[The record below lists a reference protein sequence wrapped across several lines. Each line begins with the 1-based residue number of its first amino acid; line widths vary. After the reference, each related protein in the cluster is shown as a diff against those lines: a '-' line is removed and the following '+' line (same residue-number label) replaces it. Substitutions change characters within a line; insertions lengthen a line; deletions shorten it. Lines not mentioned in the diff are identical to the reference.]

1 MSKKFTRLL
10 SILLSLNLTFSTGT
24 FAAFAAEAED
34 GSTDTGYSESGDP
47 AASAP
52 EAEDSG
58 IENTPD
64 TSSPAPTES
73 TGENAEPSA
82 PSEPSAPGESAPG
95 ESATPS
101 TPEAPAEAAPSAP
114 AEKVPADEVSA
125 EEKPAEEKSAEQA
138 SVAAYA
144 VTAFTKDS
152 IRYDV
157 SSGDAVVTGCEDSVT
172 KLVIPATVTYD
183 DKEYKVVGIQE
194 YAFDGINHSHLALET
209 ADLGGL
215 PLEIGEGAFRAQKS
229 LTTVVGMDNITAI
242 GDYMFTGCAALTS
255 VADLSK
261 VTSVGVMAFM
271 NCSSL
276 TTMEGL
282 NFSALT
288 SIRQRAFNGMKSFSL
303 ELGEHTFDA
312 LESLGSHTFANM
324 TDITGKVV
332 LPERITEIPEGAFSN
347 TGITGVDWSHI
358 TAIGKSAFSNCKGLT
373 ELHLSD
379 SVTSISESA
388 FSGSG
393 LTELHLPDSVTS
405 IGESAFSGSALT
417 GELQL
422 PNSITSIGNKA
433 FMNVKLEGNL
443 VLPSALTFLGSYAFY
458 GTTISSV
465 TFPGTLKNI
474 GNRAFYNCSK
484 LSGTLIIPEGVVS
497 IGTAAFTNTGI
508 EKLELADS
516 VQTISDGAF
525 STCTKL
531 TFVQIGEQ
539 GKGKSQLQ
547 TIGRKAFNNDTN
559 ITYFYIEA
567 CSADVAIDS
576 NPLTIPAGVAVKFAV
591 TVDGAK
597 IREDEEIT
605 LQQAVDAAAEGNTTI
620 TANKSFI
627 VDGTVTIPSGKTIT
641 LTDEGKGL
649 SIVFKNGFTGPAF
662 RVEQDAAL
670 ILDGSFNFS
679 CFRIAN
685 GSFAEVNGA
694 MTLNGG
700 TITRMRLSGSNMGA
714 ITVDGGS
721 FTMGNG
727 ELSSISASFANCGAV
742 YVKNGGKFAM
752 NGGKITG
759 CMFKNQ
765 YSGAVALADG
775 NMTMTDGTISGN
787 TASEYN
793 AAGGV
798 LVNGTSSLAMSGGTI
813 ADNTAKR
820 GGGVCVRENGTF
832 TMSGGTISGN
842 STAVDSNT
850 IQQPNAGGGGVFV
863 EDNAAFEMTNGTITG
878 NKTNGM
884 GGGVATAVLSEN
896 DTVGGGRFHMTGGTI
911 SDNTASCG
919 GGVYSWSG
927 RDRVVLEGGNI
938 VNNTA
943 YRQGGGVYVSH
954 APWSITIKNALIT
967 ANKAAIQGG
976 GIWSCPVGTVS
987 LGTDAAVF
995 GNTAGKSADDAAFLL
1010 KWNEAYSTSFSG
1022 RMYGGGLVTWYR
1034 DTSISAG
1041 DANYGAFGGN
1051 RYDAANPGAPVKPA
1065 SDATNGYGLKAVVSA
1080 ESKALAETAPLKIMG
1095 NTAERG
1101 GGVGTN
1107 GEVII
1112 PGEDTLENPV
1122 SLTVHKVWSG
1132 ASAYPTAVTVN
1143 LIRIAKDGTRT
1154 AIGTVLLSEK
1164 STDKDGKT
1172 WSYTFANLDG
1182 AYTYTVEEE
1191 AVDGF
1196 NTSISG
1202 SMADG
1207 FTITNSKRS
1216 GGGGGGGGHHKPDPK
1231 PTPDPDPKP
1240 PVDIPDQPTPL
1251 DPLKPTENIPDG
1263 KVPTTKPET
1272 QTKTPD
1278 KTKTVNIPDSKTPT
1292 SSVPKTGDIGGLW
1305 AALCG
1310 LSAMGLAYFGIR
1322 RKHD

>member
-1 MSKKFTRLL
+1 MSKKFTRLMA
-10 SILLSLNLTFSTGT
+10 ILLSLNLTFSTGT

-52 EAEDSG
+52 KAEDSG
-58 IENTPD
+58 TENTPD
-64 TSSPAPTES
+64 MSSPAPTEG
-73 TGENAEPSA
+73 TGENAEPSV
-82 PSEPSAPGESAPG
+82 PSEPSAPSESA
-95 ESATPS
+95 SPS
-101 TPEAPAEAAPSAP
+101 TSASPTEAAPSAP
-114 AEKVPADEVSA
+114 AEKAPAAEVPA
-125 EEKPAEEKSAEQA
+125 EEKPAEEKL
-138 SVAAYA
+138 VATYA
-144 VTAFTKDS
+144 VTAFTQDS

-157 SSGDAVVTGCEDSVT
+157 SSGDAVVTGCADSVT
-172 KLVIPATVTYD
+172 KLVIPETVTYD
-183 DKEYKVVGIQE
+183 DKEYKVVGIQDH
-194 YAFDGINHSHLALET
+194 AFDWANHRNLALET
-209 ADLGGL
+209 VDLGGL
-215 PLEIGEGAFRAQKS
+215 PLEIGEYAFRGQKS
-229 LTTVVGMDNITAI
+229 LTTVTGMDNITAVS
-242 GDYMFTGCAALTS
+242 DYMFTACSALTS

-261 VTSVGVMAFM
+261 VTSVGIQAFM

-276 TTMEGL
+276 TALEGL
-282 NFSALT
+282 NFSVLT
-288 SIRQRAFNGMKSFSL
+288 SIRQEAFNNMESFSL
-303 ELGEHTFDA
+303 ELGEHTFDS
-312 LESLGSHTFANM
+312 LESLGIRAFAN
-324 TDITGKVV
+324 TTGITGTVV
-332 LPERITEIPEGAFSN
+332 LPERITEIPEGAFLN

-358 TAIGKSAFSNCKGLT
+358 TVIGKSAFSKC
-373 ELHLSD
+373 
-379 SVTSISESA
+379 A
-388 FSGSG
+388 G

-405 IGESAFSGSALT
+405 IGERAFKDSGLT

-422 PNSITSIGNKA
+422 PNSVTSIGNEA
-433 FMNVKLEGNL
+433 FRNVKIEGNL
-443 VLPSALTFLGSYAFY
+443 VLPSALTFLGTRAFNE
-458 GTTISSV
+458 TTISSV

-474 GNRAFYNCSK
+474 GNYAFYNCPN
-484 LSGTLIIPEGVVS
+484 LSGTLIIPEGVVF
-497 IGTAAFTNTGI
+497 IGTAAFTKTGI

-516 VQTISDGAF
+516 VQTISAGAF

-531 TFVQIGEQ
+531 TSVQIGEQ

-547 TIGRKAFNNDTN
+547 TIGYRAFNNDIN

-576 NPLTIPAGVAVKFAV
+576 DSRTIPAGVAVKFAV
-591 TVDGAK
+591 TVDGEN
-597 IREDEEIT
+597 IREDEEST

-627 VDGTVTIPSGKTIT
+627 VGGTVTIPSGKTIT

-649 SIVFKNGFTGPAF
+649 SVVFKNDFAGPAF
-662 RVEQDAAL
+662 RVEQGAAL

-679 CFRIAN
+679 CFRIAK

-700 TITRMRLSGSNMGA
+700 TITRMSLSGSDMGA
-714 ITVDGGS
+714 LTVDGGS

-727 ELSSISASFANCGAV
+727 ELSSISASSSANCGAV

-765 YSGAVALADG
+765 YSGAVALANG
-775 NMTMTDGTISGN
+775 TMTMTDGTISGN

-813 ADNTAKR
+813 
-820 GGGVCVRENGTF
+820 
-832 TMSGGTISGN
+832 SGN
-842 STAVDSNT
+842 STAVDSAT

-1010 KWNEAYSTSFSG
+1010 KWDKTYSTRFSG
-1022 RMYGGGLVTWYR
+1022 KMYGGGLVTWYR

-1041 DANYGAFGGN
+1041 DANYGAFAGD
-1051 RYDAANPGAPVKPA
+1051 RYDAANPGAPVEPA
-1065 SDATNGYGLKAVVSA
+1065 SGAIKGYGLKAVVSA
-1080 ESKALAETAPLKIMG
+1080 KSKALAETAPLKIIG

-1154 AIGTVLLSEK
+1154 AIGTVLLSDR

-1310 LSAMGLAYFGIR
+1310 LSAMRLTYFGIR

>member
-1 MSKKFTRLL
+1 MSKKLTRLL
-10 SILLSLNLTFSTGT
+10 SILLSLNLTFGTGT

-52 EAEDSG
+52 EAEDSDT
-58 IENTPD
+58 ESTPD

-73 TGENAEPSA
+73 TGENAEPSV
-82 PSEPSAPGESAPG
+82 PSEPSAPGESA
-95 ESATPS
+95 SPS
-101 TPEAPAEAAPSAP
+101 TSEAPAEAAPSAP
-114 AEKVPADEVSA
+114 AEKVPADEVPA

-144 VTAFTKDS
+144 VTAFTQDS
-152 IRYDV
+152 IQYDV
-157 SSGDAVVTGCEDSVT
+157 SSGDAVVTGCADSVT

-194 YAFDGINHSHLALET
+194 HAFDWANHRSLALET

-215 PLEIGEGAFRAQKS
+215 PLEIGEYAFRGQRS
-229 LTTVVGMDNITAI
+229 LTTVAGMDNITAI
-242 GDYMFTGCAALTS
+242 GNYMFTTCSALTS

-261 VTSVGVMAFM
+261 VTSVGIQAFM

-276 TTMEGL
+276 TTLEGL

-288 SIRQRAFNGMKSFSL
+288 SIGQEAFNNMKSFSL

-312 LESLGSHTFANM
+312 LEFLDIRAFAN
-324 TDITGKVV
+324 TAGITGKVV
-332 LPERITEIPEGAFSN
+332 LPERITEIPDNAFSN

-358 TAIGKSAFSNCKGLT
+358 T
-373 ELHLSD
+373 
-379 SVTSISESA
+379 V
-388 FSGSG
+388 
-393 LTELHLPDSVTS
+393 
-405 IGESAFSGSALT
+405 IGESAFSGSGLT

-433 FMNVKLEGNL
+433 FKNVKIEGDL
-443 VLPSALTFLGSYAFY
+443 VLPNALTFLGTDAFR
-458 GTTISSV
+458 GTAISSV

-474 GNRAFYNCSK
+474 GSYAFNSCSN

-497 IGTAAFTNTGI
+497 IGTAAFMKTGI
-508 EKLELADS
+508 EKLELANS
-516 VQTISDGAF
+516 VQTISTSAF
-525 STCTKL
+525 STCAKL
-531 TFVQIGEQ
+531 TSVQIGEQ

-547 TIGRKAFNNDTN
+547 TIGSKAFNKDTN

-591 TVDGAK
+591 TVDGAN
-597 IREDEEIT
+597 IREDEATT
-605 LQQAVDAAAEGNTTI
+605 LQQAVDAAAAENTII
-620 TANKSFI
+620 TADKSFI

-649 SIVFKNGFTGPAF
+649 SVVFKNGFAGPAF
-662 RVEQDAAL
+662 RVEQGAAL

-700 TITRMRLSGSNMGA
+700 TITRMSLSGSNMGA

-727 ELSSISASFANCGAV
+727 ELSSISASSSANCGAV

-759 CMFKNQ
+759 CTFKNQ

-775 NMTMTDGTISGN
+775 NMTMADGAISGN

-798 LVNGTSSLAMSGGTI
+798 LVNGTSSLTMSGGTI

-842 STAVDSNT
+842 STAVDSAT

-927 RDRVVLEGGNI
+927 RNRVVLEGGNI

-1010 KWNEAYSTSFSG
+1010 KWDKTYSTSFSG
-1022 RMYGGGLVTWYR
+1022 KMYGGGLVTWYR

-1041 DANYGAFGGN
+1041 DANYGAFGGD

-1065 SDATNGYGLKAVVSA
+1065 SGATNGYGLKAVVSA

-1132 ASAYPTAVTVN
+1132 TSAYPTAVTVN

-1154 AIGTVLLSEK
+1154 AIGTVLLSER

-1207 FTITNSKRS
+1207 FTITNSKKS

-1251 DPLKPTENIPDG
+1251 DPLKPTENIPDS

>member
-1 MSKKFTRLL
+1 MSKKFTRLMA
-10 SILLSLNLTFSTGT
+10 ILLSLNLTFSTGT
-24 FAAFAAEAED
+24 FAAFAAEVED
-34 GSTDTGYSESGDP
+34 GSIDTGYSESGDP

-52 EAEDSG
+52 KAEDSG
-58 IENTPD
+58 TESTPD
-64 TSSPAPTES
+64 MSSPAPTES

-82 PSEPSAPGESAPG
+82 PSEPAAPGEPSAPGEPAS
-95 ESATPS
+95 PS
-101 TPEAPAEAAPSAP
+101 ISEAPTEAAPSAP
-114 AEKVPADEVSA
+114 AEKAPAAEIPA
-125 EEKPAEEKSAEQA
+125 EEKPAEEKL
-138 SVAAYA
+138 VAAYA
-144 VTAFTKDS
+144 VTAFTQDS

-157 SSGDAVVTGCEDSVT
+157 SSGDAVVTGCVDSVT
-172 KLVIPATVTYD
+172 KLVIPETVTYD
-183 DKEYKVVGIQE
+183 DKEYKVVGIQDH
-194 YAFDGINHSHLALET
+194 AFDWANHRNLALET
-209 ADLGGL
+209 VDLGGL
-215 PLEIGEGAFRAQKS
+215 PLEIGEYAFRGQTS
-229 LTTVVGMDNITAI
+229 LTTVDGMDNITAI
-242 GDYMFTGCAALTS
+242 GNYMFTTCSALTS

-261 VTSVGVMAFM
+261 VTSVGIQAFM

-276 TTMEGL
+276 TTLKGL

-288 SIRQRAFNGMKSFSL
+288 SIGQEAFNNMKSFSL

-312 LESLGSHTFANM
+312 LESLGTGAFMNM
-324 TDITGKVV
+324 TGITGTVV
-332 LPERITEIPEGAFSN
+332 LPESITEIPRNAFSS

-358 TAIGKSAFSNCKGLT
+358 TVIGKSAFSNC
-373 ELHLSD
+373 
-379 SVTSISESA
+379 A
-388 FSGSG
+388 G

-405 IGESAFSGSALT
+405 IGESAFKGSGLT

-422 PNSITSIGNKA
+422 PNSVTSIGNEA
-433 FMNVKLEGNL
+433 FRNVKIEGNL

-458 GTTISSV
+458 GTAISSV

-516 VQTISDGAF
+516 VQTISAGAF

-531 TFVQIGEQ
+531 TSVQIGEQ

-547 TIGRKAFNNDTN
+547 TIDRKAFNNDTN

-591 TVDGAK
+591 TVDGAN
-597 IREDEEIT
+597 IREGEEST

-641 LTDEGKGL
+641 LTDAGKGL
-649 SIVFKNGFTGPAF
+649 SVVFKNGFAGPAF
-662 RVEQDAAL
+662 RVEQGAAL

-679 CFRIAN
+679 CFRIAK

-700 TITRMRLSGSNMGA
+700 TITRMSLSGSDMGA

-727 ELSSISASFANCGAV
+727 ELSSISASSANCGAV

-759 CMFKNQ
+759 CTFKNQ

-775 NMTMTDGTISGN
+775 NMTMTGGTISGN
-787 TASEYN
+787 TASAYN

-842 STAVDSNT
+842 STAVDSDT

-927 RDRVVLEGGNI
+927 RNRVVLEGGNI

-1010 KWNEAYSTSFSG
+1010 KWDKTYSTSFSG
-1022 RMYGGGLVTWYR
+1022 KMYGGGLVTWYR
-1034 DTSISAG
+1034 DTSIAAG
-1041 DANYGAFGGN
+1041 DQNYGAFGGD
-1051 RYDAANPGAPVKPA
+1051 RYDAANPGAPVEPA
-1065 SDATNGYGLKAVVSA
+1065 SGAIKGYGLKAVVSA

-1112 PGEDTLENPV
+1112 PGEDTLENPL

-1132 ASAYPTAVTVN
+1132 TSAYPTAVTVN

-1154 AIGTVLLSEK
+1154 AIGTVLLSER

-1172 WSYTFANLDG
+1172 WSYTFAKLDG

-1207 FTITNSKRS
+1207 FTITNSKKS

>member
-1 MSKKFTRLL
+1 MSKKFTRLMA
-10 SILLSLNLTFSTGT
+10 ILLSLNLTFSTGT

-34 GSTDTGYSESGDP
+34 GSTDTGYSESGDH

-52 EAEDSG
+52 KAEDSG
-58 IENTPD
+58 TENTPD
-64 TSSPAPTES
+64 MSSPAPTEG

-82 PSEPSAPGESAPG
+82 PSEPSAPGESAP
-95 ESATPS
+95 PS
-101 TPEAPAEAAPSAP
+101 TSEAPAEAAPSVP
-114 AEKVPADEVSA
+114 AEKAPAAEIPA
-125 EEKPAEEKSAEQA
+125 EEKPAEEKL
-138 SVAAYA
+138 VAAYA
-144 VTAFTKDS
+144 VTAFTQDS

-157 SSGDAVVTGCEDSVT
+157 SSGDAVVTGCADSVT
-172 KLVIPATVTYD
+172 KLVIPETVTYD
-183 DKEYKVVGIQE
+183 DKEYKVVGIQDH
-194 YAFDGINHSHLALET
+194 AFDWANHRSLALET

-215 PLEIGEGAFRAQKS
+215 PLEIGEYAFRGQKS
-229 LTTVVGMDNITAI
+229 LTTVAGMDNITAVS
-242 GDYMFTGCAALTS
+242 DYMFTGCAALTS

-261 VTSVGVMAFM
+261 VTSVGIQAFM

-276 TTMEGL
+276 TTLEGL

-288 SIRQRAFNGMKSFSL
+288 SIKQEAFNNMESFSL
-303 ELGEHTFDA
+303 ELGEHTFDS
-312 LESLGSHTFANM
+312 LESLGVRAFANM

-332 LPERITEIPEGAFSN
+332 LPERITEIPEGAFLN

-358 TAIGKSAFSNCKGLT
+358 TVIGKSAFSNCKG
-373 ELHLSD
+373 
-379 SVTSISESA
+379 
-388 FSGSG
+388 
-393 LTELHLPDSVTS
+393 
-405 IGESAFSGSALT
+405 LT

-422 PNSITSIGNKA
+422 PNSITSIGDKA
-433 FMNVKLEGNL
+433 FMNVKIEGDL
-443 VLPSALTFLGSYAFY
+443 ALPNALTFLGTDAFS
-458 GTTISSV
+458 GTAISSV

-474 GNRAFYNCSK
+474 GSYAFYSCSN

-516 VQTISDGAF
+516 VQTISVGAF
-525 STCTKL
+525 STCAKL
-531 TFVQIGEQ
+531 TSVKIGEQ

-547 TIGRKAFNNDTN
+547 TIGRKAFNKDTN

-567 CSADVAIDS
+567 CSADVAIYSD
-576 NPLTIPAGVAVKFAV
+576 PLTIPAGVAVKFAV
-591 TVDGAK
+591 TVDGAN
-597 IREDEEIT
+597 IREGEEST
-605 LQQAVDAAAEGNTTI
+605 LQQAVDVAAEGNTTI

-662 RVEQDAAL
+662 RVEPDAAL

-700 TITRMRLSGSNMGA
+700 TITRMSLSGSNMGA

-727 ELSSISASFANCGAV
+727 ELSSISASSSANCGAV

-765 YSGAVALADG
+765 YSGAVALANG
-775 NMTMTDGTISGN
+775 TMTMTDGTISGN

-842 STAVDSNT
+842 STAVDSDT
-850 IQQPNAGGGGVFV
+850 IQLPNAGGGGVFV
-863 EDNAAFEMTNGTITG
+863 EDNASFEMTNGTITG

-943 YRQGGGVYVSH
+943 HRQGGGVYVSH

-967 ANKAAIQGG
+967 ANTAAIQGG

-1010 KWNEAYSTSFSG
+1010 KWNETYSTSFSG
-1022 RMYGGGLVTWYR
+1022 KMYGGGLVTWYR
-1034 DTSISAG
+1034 DTSIGAG
-1041 DANYGAFGGN
+1041 DPNYGAFGGD

-1065 SDATNGYGLKAVVSA
+1065 SGATNGYGLKAVVSA

-1154 AIGTVLLSEK
+1154 AIGTVLLSER

-1207 FTITNSKRS
+1207 FTITNSKKS

-1251 DPLKPTENIPDG
+1251 DPLKPTENIPDS

>member
-1 MSKKFTRLL
+1 MSKKFTRLMA
-10 SILLSLNLTFSTGT
+10 ILLSLNLTFSTGT

-34 GSTDTGYSESGDP
+34 GSTDTGYSESGDH

-52 EAEDSG
+52 KAEDSG
-58 IENTPD
+58 TENTPD
-64 TSSPAPTES
+64 MSSPAPTEG

-82 PSEPSAPGESAPG
+82 PSEPSAPGESAP
-95 ESATPS
+95 PS
-101 TPEAPAEAAPSAP
+101 TSEAPAEAAPSVP
-114 AEKVPADEVSA
+114 AEKAPAAEIPA
-125 EEKPAEEKSAEQA
+125 EEKPAEEKL
-138 SVAAYA
+138 VAAYA
-144 VTAFTKDS
+144 VTAFTQDS

-157 SSGDAVVTGCEDSVT
+157 SSGDAVVTGCADSVT
-172 KLVIPATVTYD
+172 KLVIPETVTYD
-183 DKEYKVVGIQE
+183 DKEYKVVGIQDH
-194 YAFDGINHSHLALET
+194 AFDWANHRSLALET

-215 PLEIGEGAFRAQKS
+215 PLEIGEYAFRGQKS
-229 LTTVVGMDNITAI
+229 LTTVAGMDNITAVS
-242 GDYMFTGCAALTS
+242 DYMFTGCAALTS

-261 VTSVGVMAFM
+261 VTSVGIQAFM

-276 TTMEGL
+276 TTLEGL

-288 SIRQRAFNGMKSFSL
+288 SIKQEAFNNMESFSL
-303 ELGEHTFDA
+303 ELGEHTFDS
-312 LESLGSHTFANM
+312 LESLGVRAFANM

-332 LPERITEIPEGAFSN
+332 LPERITEIPEGAFLN

-358 TAIGKSAFSNCKGLT
+358 TVIGKSAFSNCKG
-373 ELHLSD
+373 
-379 SVTSISESA
+379 
-388 FSGSG
+388 
-393 LTELHLPDSVTS
+393 
-405 IGESAFSGSALT
+405 LT

-422 PNSITSIGNKA
+422 PNSITSIGDKA
-433 FMNVKLEGNL
+433 FMNVKIEGDL
-443 VLPSALTFLGSYAFY
+443 ALPNALTFLGTDAFS
-458 GTTISSV
+458 GTAISSV

-474 GNRAFYNCSK
+474 GSYAFYSCSN

-516 VQTISDGAF
+516 VQTISAGAF
-525 STCTKL
+525 STCAKL
-531 TFVQIGEQ
+531 TSVQIGEQ

-547 TIGRKAFNNDTN
+547 TIGRKAFNKDTN

-567 CSADVAIDS
+567 CSADVAIYSD
-576 NPLTIPAGVAVKFAV
+576 PLTIPAGVAVKFAV
-591 TVDGAK
+591 TVDGAN
-597 IREDEEIT
+597 IREGEEST
-605 LQQAVDAAAEGNTTI
+605 LQQAVDVAAEGNTTI

-662 RVEQDAAL
+662 RVEPDAAL

-700 TITRMRLSGSNMGA
+700 TITRMSLSGSNMGA

-727 ELSSISASFANCGAV
+727 ELSSISASSSANCGAV

-765 YSGAVALADG
+765 YSGAVALANG
-775 NMTMTDGTISGN
+775 TMTMTDGTISGN

-842 STAVDSNT
+842 STAVKSDT

-863 EDNAAFEMTNGTITG
+863 EANALFEMTNGTITG

-884 GGGVATAVLSEN
+884 GGGVATAVLSES

-943 YRQGGGVYVSH
+943 RRQGGGVYVSH

-1034 DTSISAG
+1034 DTSIGAG
-1041 DANYGAFGGN
+1041 DANYGAFAGN
-1051 RYDAANPGAPVKPA
+1051 RYDAANPGAPVEPA
-1065 SDATNGYGLKAVVSA
+1065 SGAIKGYGLKAVVSA
-1080 ESKALAETAPLKIMG
+1080 KSKALAETAPLKIMG

-1132 ASAYPTAVTVN
+1132 TSAYPTAVTVN

-1154 AIGTVLLSEK
+1154 AIGTVLLSER

>member
-1 MSKKFTRLL
+1 MSKKLTRLL
-10 SILLSLNLTFSTGT
+10 SILLSLNLTFGTGT

-52 EAEDSG
+52 EAEDSDT
-58 IENTPD
+58 ESTPD

-73 TGENAEPSA
+73 TGENAEPSV
-82 PSEPSAPGESAPG
+82 PSEPSAPGESA
-95 ESATPS
+95 SPS
-101 TPEAPAEAAPSAP
+101 TSEAPAEAAPSAP
-114 AEKVPADEVSA
+114 AEKVPADEVPA

-144 VTAFTKDS
+144 VTAFTQDS
-152 IRYDV
+152 IQYDV
-157 SSGDAVVTGCEDSVT
+157 SSGDAVVTGCADSVT

-194 YAFDGINHSHLALET
+194 HAFDWANHRSLALET

-215 PLEIGEGAFRAQKS
+215 PLEIGEYAFRGQRS
-229 LTTVVGMDNITAI
+229 LTTVAGMDNITAI
-242 GDYMFTGCAALTS
+242 GNYMFTTCSALTS

-261 VTSVGVMAFM
+261 VTSVGIQAFM

-276 TTMEGL
+276 TTLEGL

-288 SIRQRAFNGMKSFSL
+288 SIGQEAFNNMKSFSL

-312 LESLGSHTFANM
+312 LEFLDIRAFAN
-324 TDITGKVV
+324 TAGITGKVV
-332 LPERITEIPEGAFSN
+332 LPERITEIPDNAFSN

-358 TAIGKSAFSNCKGLT
+358 T
-373 ELHLSD
+373 
-379 SVTSISESA
+379 V
-388 FSGSG
+388 
-393 LTELHLPDSVTS
+393 
-405 IGESAFSGSALT
+405 IGESAFSGSGLT

-433 FMNVKLEGNL
+433 FKNVKIEGDL
-443 VLPSALTFLGSYAFY
+443 VLPNALTFLGTDAFR
-458 GTTISSV
+458 GTAISSV

-474 GNRAFYNCSK
+474 GSYAFNSCSN

-497 IGTAAFTNTGI
+497 IGTAAFMKTGI
-508 EKLELADS
+508 EKLELANS
-516 VQTISDGAF
+516 VQTISTSAF
-525 STCTKL
+525 STCAKL
-531 TFVQIGEQ
+531 TSVQIGEQ

-547 TIGRKAFNNDTN
+547 TIGSKAFNKDTN

-591 TVDGAK
+591 TVDGAN
-597 IREDEEIT
+597 IREDEATT
-605 LQQAVDAAAEGNTTI
+605 LQQAVDAAAAENTII
-620 TANKSFI
+620 TADKSFI

-649 SIVFKNGFTGPAF
+649 SVVFKNGFAGPAF
-662 RVEQDAAL
+662 RVEQGAAL

-700 TITRMRLSGSNMGA
+700 TITRMSLSGSNMGA

-727 ELSSISASFANCGAV
+727 ELSSISASSSANCGAV

-759 CMFKNQ
+759 CTFKNQ

-775 NMTMTDGTISGN
+775 NMTMADGAISGN

-798 LVNGTSSLAMSGGTI
+798 LVNGTSSLTMSGGTI

-842 STAVDSNT
+842 STAVDSAT

-927 RDRVVLEGGNI
+927 RNRVVLEGGNI

-1010 KWNEAYSTSFSG
+1010 KWDKTYSTSFSG
-1022 RMYGGGLVTWYR
+1022 KMYGGGLVTWYR
-1034 DTSISAG
+1034 DTSIAAG
-1041 DANYGAFGGN
+1041 DQNYGAFGGD
-1051 RYDAANPGAPVKPA
+1051 RYDAANPGAPVEPA
-1065 SDATNGYGLKAVVSA
+1065 SGAIKGYGLKAVVSA

-1112 PGEDTLENPV
+1112 PGEDTLENPL

-1132 ASAYPTAVTVN
+1132 TSAYPTAVTVN

-1154 AIGTVLLSEK
+1154 AIGTVLLSER

-1172 WSYTFANLDG
+1172 WSYTFAKLDG

-1207 FTITNSKRS
+1207 FTITNSKKS

>member
-1 MSKKFTRLL
+1 MSKKLTRLL
-10 SILLSLNLTFSTGT
+10 SILLSLNLTFGTGT

-52 EAEDSG
+52 EAEDSDT
-58 IENTPD
+58 ESTPD

-73 TGENAEPSA
+73 TGENAEPSV
-82 PSEPSAPGESAPG
+82 PSEPSAPGESA
-95 ESATPS
+95 SPS
-101 TPEAPAEAAPSAP
+101 TSEAPAEAAPSAP
-114 AEKVPADEVSA
+114 AEKVPADEVPA

-144 VTAFTKDS
+144 VTAFTQDS
-152 IRYDV
+152 IQYDV
-157 SSGDAVVTGCEDSVT
+157 SSGDAVVTGCADSVT

-194 YAFDGINHSHLALET
+194 HAFDWANHRSLALET

-215 PLEIGEGAFRAQKS
+215 PLEIGEYAFRGQRS
-229 LTTVVGMDNITAI
+229 LTTVAGMDNITAI
-242 GDYMFTGCAALTS
+242 GNYMFTTCSALTS

-261 VTSVGVMAFM
+261 VTSVGIQAFM

-276 TTMEGL
+276 TTLEGL

-288 SIRQRAFNGMKSFSL
+288 SIGQEAFNNMKSFSL

-312 LESLGSHTFANM
+312 LEFLDIRAFAN
-324 TDITGKVV
+324 TAGITGKVV
-332 LPERITEIPEGAFSN
+332 LPERITEIPDNAFSN

-358 TAIGKSAFSNCKGLT
+358 T
-373 ELHLSD
+373 
-379 SVTSISESA
+379 V
-388 FSGSG
+388 
-393 LTELHLPDSVTS
+393 
-405 IGESAFSGSALT
+405 IGESAFSGSGLT

-433 FMNVKLEGNL
+433 FKNVKIEGDL
-443 VLPSALTFLGSYAFY
+443 VLPNALTFLGTYAFR
-458 GTTISSV
+458 GTAISSV

-474 GNRAFYNCSK
+474 GNYAFYNCPN

-497 IGTAAFTNTGI
+497 IGTAAFTKTGI

-516 VQTISDGAF
+516 VQTISAGAF

-531 TFVQIGEQ
+531 TSVQIGEQ

-547 TIGRKAFNNDTN
+547 TIGSKAFNNDTN

-591 TVDGAK
+591 TVDGEN
-597 IREDEEIT
+597 IREGEETT
-605 LQQAVDAAAEGNTTI
+605 LQQAVDAATENTTI

-649 SIVFKNGFTGPAF
+649 SVVFKNDFAGPAF

-700 TITRMRLSGSNMGA
+700 TITRMSLSGSNMGA
-714 ITVDGGS
+714 ITVNGGS

-727 ELSSISASFANCGAV
+727 ELSSISALFANCGAV
-742 YVKNGGKFAM
+742 YVKNGGRFAM

-759 CMFKNQ
+759 CTFKNQ

-775 NMTMTDGTISGN
+775 TMTMTDGMISGN

-842 STAVDSNT
+842 STAVDSDT

-943 YRQGGGVYVSH
+943 RRQGGGVYVSH

-1010 KWNEAYSTSFSG
+1010 KWNETYSTSFSG
-1022 RMYGGGLVTWYR
+1022 KMYGGGLVTWYR
-1034 DTSISAG
+1034 DTSIAAG
-1041 DANYGAFGGN
+1041 DANYGAFGGD

-1065 SDATNGYGLKAVVSA
+1065 SGATNGYGLKAVVSA

-1154 AIGTVLLSEK
+1154 AIGTVLLSER

-1191 AVDGF
+1191 VVDGF

>member
-1 MSKKFTRLL
+1 MSKKFTRLMA
-10 SILLSLNLTFSTGT
+10 ILLSLNLTFSTGT

-34 GSTDTGYSESGDP
+34 GSTDTGYSESGDH

-52 EAEDSG
+52 KAEDSG
-58 IENTPD
+58 TENTPD
-64 TSSPAPTES
+64 MSSPAPTEG

-82 PSEPSAPGESAPG
+82 PSEPSAPGESAP
-95 ESATPS
+95 PS
-101 TPEAPAEAAPSAP
+101 TSEAPAEAAPSVP
-114 AEKVPADEVSA
+114 AEKAPAAEIPA
-125 EEKPAEEKSAEQA
+125 EEKPAEEKL
-138 SVAAYA
+138 VAAYA
-144 VTAFTKDS
+144 VTAFTQDS

-157 SSGDAVVTGCEDSVT
+157 SSGDAVVTGCADSVT
-172 KLVIPATVTYD
+172 KLVIPETVTYD
-183 DKEYKVVGIQE
+183 DKEYKVVGIQDH
-194 YAFDGINHSHLALET
+194 AFDWANHRSLALET

-215 PLEIGEGAFRAQKS
+215 PLEIGEYAFRGQKS
-229 LTTVVGMDNITAI
+229 LTTVAGMDNITAVS
-242 GDYMFTGCAALTS
+242 DYMFTGCAALTS

-261 VTSVGVMAFM
+261 VTSVGIQAFM

-276 TTMEGL
+276 TTLEGL

-288 SIRQRAFNGMKSFSL
+288 SIKQEAFNNMESFSL
-303 ELGEHTFDA
+303 ELGEHTFDS
-312 LESLGSHTFANM
+312 LESLGVRAFANM

-332 LPERITEIPEGAFSN
+332 LPERITEIPEGAFLN

-358 TAIGKSAFSNCKGLT
+358 TVIGKSAFSNCKG
-373 ELHLSD
+373 
-379 SVTSISESA
+379 
-388 FSGSG
+388 
-393 LTELHLPDSVTS
+393 
-405 IGESAFSGSALT
+405 LT

-422 PNSITSIGNKA
+422 PNSITSIGDKA
-433 FMNVKLEGNL
+433 FMNVKIEGDL
-443 VLPSALTFLGSYAFY
+443 ALPNALTFLGTDAFS
-458 GTTISSV
+458 GTAISSV

-474 GNRAFYNCSK
+474 GSYAFYSCSN

-516 VQTISDGAF
+516 VQTISAGAF
-525 STCTKL
+525 STCAKL
-531 TFVQIGEQ
+531 TSVQIGEQ

-547 TIGRKAFNNDTN
+547 TIGRKAFNKDTN

-567 CSADVAIDS
+567 CSADVAIYSD
-576 NPLTIPAGVAVKFAV
+576 PLTIPAGVAVKFAV
-591 TVDGAK
+591 TVDGAN
-597 IREDEEIT
+597 IREGEEST
-605 LQQAVDAAAEGNTTI
+605 LQQAVDVAAEGNTTI

-662 RVEQDAAL
+662 RVEPDAAL

-700 TITRMRLSGSNMGA
+700 TITRMSLSGSNMGA

-727 ELSSISASFANCGAV
+727 ELSSISASSSANCGAV

-765 YSGAVALADG
+765 YSGAVALANG
-775 NMTMTDGTISGN
+775 TMTMTDGTISGN

-842 STAVDSNT
+842 STAVDSDT
-850 IQQPNAGGGGVFV
+850 IQLPNAGGGGVFV
-863 EDNAAFEMTNGTITG
+863 EDNASFEMTNGTITG

-943 YRQGGGVYVSH
+943 HRQGGGVYVSH

-967 ANKAAIQGG
+967 ANTAAIQGG

-995 GNTAGKSADDAAFLL
+995 GNTAGKSADDTAFLL
-1010 KWNEAYSTSFSG
+1010 KWNETYSTSFSG
-1022 RMYGGGLVTWYR
+1022 KMYGGGLVTWYR
-1034 DTSISAG
+1034 DTSIGAG
-1041 DANYGAFGGN
+1041 DPNYGAFGGD

-1065 SDATNGYGLKAVVSA
+1065 SGATNGYGLKAVVSA

-1154 AIGTVLLSEK
+1154 AIGTVLLSER

-1207 FTITNSKRS
+1207 FTITNSKKS

-1251 DPLKPTENIPDG
+1251 DPLKPTENIPDS

>member
-1 MSKKFTRLL
+1 MSKKFTRLMA
-10 SILLSLNLTFSTGT
+10 ILLSLNLTFSTGT

-34 GSTDTGYSESGDP
+34 GSTDTGYSESGDH

-52 EAEDSG
+52 KAEDSG
-58 IENTPD
+58 TENTPD
-64 TSSPAPTES
+64 MSSPAPTEG

-82 PSEPSAPGESAPG
+82 PSEPSAPGESAP
-95 ESATPS
+95 PS
-101 TPEAPAEAAPSAP
+101 TSEAPAEAAPSVP
-114 AEKVPADEVSA
+114 AEKAPAAEIPA
-125 EEKPAEEKSAEQA
+125 EEKPAEEKL
-138 SVAAYA
+138 VAAYA
-144 VTAFTKDS
+144 VTAFTQDS

-157 SSGDAVVTGCEDSVT
+157 SSGDAVVTGCADSVT
-172 KLVIPATVTYD
+172 KLVIPETVTYD
-183 DKEYKVVGIQE
+183 DKEYKVVGIQDH
-194 YAFDGINHSHLALET
+194 AFDWANHRSLALET

-215 PLEIGEGAFRAQKS
+215 PLEIGEYAFRGQKS
-229 LTTVVGMDNITAI
+229 LTTVAGMDNITAVS
-242 GDYMFTGCAALTS
+242 DYMFTGCAALTS

-261 VTSVGVMAFM
+261 VTSVGIQAFM

-276 TTMEGL
+276 TTLEGL

-288 SIRQRAFNGMKSFSL
+288 SIKQEAFNNMESFSL
-303 ELGEHTFDA
+303 ELGEHTFDS
-312 LESLGSHTFANM
+312 LESLGVRAFANM

-332 LPERITEIPEGAFSN
+332 LPERITEIPEGAFLN

-358 TAIGKSAFSNCKGLT
+358 TVIGKSAFSNCKG
-373 ELHLSD
+373 
-379 SVTSISESA
+379 
-388 FSGSG
+388 
-393 LTELHLPDSVTS
+393 
-405 IGESAFSGSALT
+405 LT

-422 PNSITSIGNKA
+422 PNSITSIGDKA
-433 FMNVKLEGNL
+433 FMNVKIEGDL
-443 VLPSALTFLGSYAFY
+443 ALPNALTFLGTDAFS
-458 GTTISSV
+458 GTAISSV

-474 GNRAFYNCSK
+474 GSYAFYSCSN

-516 VQTISDGAF
+516 VQTISAGAF
-525 STCTKL
+525 STCAKL
-531 TFVQIGEQ
+531 TSVQIGEQ

-547 TIGRKAFNNDTN
+547 TIGRKAFNKDTN

-567 CSADVAIDS
+567 CSADVAIYSD
-576 NPLTIPAGVAVKFAV
+576 PLTIPAGVAVKFAV
-591 TVDGAK
+591 TVDGAN
-597 IREDEEIT
+597 IREGEEST
-605 LQQAVDAAAEGNTTI
+605 LQQAVDVAAEGNTTI

-662 RVEQDAAL
+662 RVEPDAAL

-700 TITRMRLSGSNMGA
+700 TITRMSLSGSNMGA

-727 ELSSISASFANCGAV
+727 ELSSISASSSANCGAV

-765 YSGAVALADG
+765 YSGAVALANG
-775 NMTMTDGTISGN
+775 TMTMTDGTISGN

-842 STAVDSNT
+842 STAVDSDT
-850 IQQPNAGGGGVFV
+850 IQLPNAGGGGVFV
-863 EDNAAFEMTNGTITG
+863 EDNASFEMTNGTITG

-943 YRQGGGVYVSH
+943 HRQGGGVYVSH

-967 ANKAAIQGG
+967 ANTAAIQGG

-1010 KWNEAYSTSFSG
+1010 KWNETYSTSFSG
-1022 RMYGGGLVTWYR
+1022 KMYGGGLVTWYR
-1034 DTSISAG
+1034 DTSIGAG
-1041 DANYGAFGGN
+1041 DPNYGAFGGD

-1065 SDATNGYGLKAVVSA
+1065 SGATNGYGLKAVVSA

-1154 AIGTVLLSEK
+1154 AIGTVLLSER

-1207 FTITNSKRS
+1207 FTITNSKKS

-1251 DPLKPTENIPDG
+1251 DPLKPTENIPDS

-1278 KTKTVNIPDSKTPT
+1278 KTKKVNIPDSKTPT

>member
-1 MSKKFTRLL
+1 MSKKFTRLMA
-10 SILLSLNLTFSTGT
+10 ILLSLNLTFSTGT

-52 EAEDSG
+52 KAEDSG
-58 IENTPD
+58 TENTPD
-64 TSSPAPTES
+64 MSSPAPTEG
-73 TGENAEPSA
+73 TGENAEPSV
-82 PSEPSAPGESAPG
+82 PSEPSAPSESA
-95 ESATPS
+95 SPS
-101 TPEAPAEAAPSAP
+101 TSASPTEAAPSAP
-114 AEKVPADEVSA
+114 AEKAPAAEVPA
-125 EEKPAEEKSAEQA
+125 EEKPAEEKL
-138 SVAAYA
+138 VATYA
-144 VTAFTKDS
+144 VTAFTQDS

-157 SSGDAVVTGCEDSVT
+157 SSGDAVVTGCADSVT
-172 KLVIPATVTYD
+172 KLVIPETVTYD
-183 DKEYKVVGIQE
+183 DKEYKVVGIQDH
-194 YAFDGINHSHLALET
+194 AFDWANHRNLALET
-209 ADLGGL
+209 VDLGGL
-215 PLEIGEGAFRAQKS
+215 PLEIGEYAFRGQKS
-229 LTTVVGMDNITAI
+229 LTTVTGMDNITAVS
-242 GDYMFTGCAALTS
+242 DYMFTACSALTS

-261 VTSVGVMAFM
+261 VTSVGIQAFM

-276 TTMEGL
+276 TALEGL
-282 NFSALT
+282 NFSVLT
-288 SIRQRAFNGMKSFSL
+288 SIRQEAFNNMESFSL
-303 ELGEHTFDA
+303 ELGEHTFDS
-312 LESLGSHTFANM
+312 LESLGIRAFAN
-324 TDITGKVV
+324 TTGITGTVV
-332 LPERITEIPEGAFSN
+332 LPERITEIPEGAFLN

-358 TAIGKSAFSNCKGLT
+358 TVIGKSAFSKC
-373 ELHLSD
+373 
-379 SVTSISESA
+379 A
-388 FSGSG
+388 G

-405 IGESAFSGSALT
+405 IGERAFKDSGLT

-422 PNSITSIGNKA
+422 PNSVTSIGNEA
-433 FMNVKLEGNL
+433 FRNVKIEGNL
-443 VLPSALTFLGSYAFY
+443 VLPSALTFLGTRAFNE
-458 GTTISSV
+458 TTISSV

-474 GNRAFYNCSK
+474 GNYAFYNCPN
-484 LSGTLIIPEGVVS
+484 LSGTLIIPEGVVF
-497 IGTAAFTNTGI
+497 IGTAAFTKTGI

-516 VQTISDGAF
+516 VQTISAGAF

-531 TFVQIGEQ
+531 TSVQIGEQ

-547 TIGRKAFNNDTN
+547 TIGYRAFNNDIN

-576 NPLTIPAGVAVKFAV
+576 DSRTIPAGVAVKFAV
-591 TVDGAK
+591 TVDGEN
-597 IREDEEIT
+597 IREDEEST

-627 VDGTVTIPSGKTIT
+627 VGGTVTIPSGKTIT

-649 SIVFKNGFTGPAF
+649 SVVFKNDFAGPAF
-662 RVEQDAAL
+662 RVEQGAAL

-679 CFRIAN
+679 CFRIAK

-700 TITRMRLSGSNMGA
+700 TITRMSLSGSDMGA
-714 ITVDGGS
+714 LTVDGGS

-727 ELSSISASFANCGAV
+727 ELSSISASSSANCGAV

-765 YSGAVALADG
+765 YSGAVALANG
-775 NMTMTDGTISGN
+775 TMTMTDGTISGN

-813 ADNTAKR
+813 
-820 GGGVCVRENGTF
+820 
-832 TMSGGTISGN
+832 SGN
-842 STAVDSNT
+842 STAVDSAT

-1010 KWNEAYSTSFSG
+1010 KWDKTYSTRFSG
-1022 RMYGGGLVTWYR
+1022 KMYGGGLVTWYR

-1041 DANYGAFGGN
+1041 DANYGAFAGD
-1051 RYDAANPGAPVKPA
+1051 RYDAANPGAPVEPA
-1065 SDATNGYGLKAVVSA
+1065 SGAIKGYGLKAVVSA
-1080 ESKALAETAPLKIMG
+1080 KSKALAETAPLKIIG

-1154 AIGTVLLSEK
+1154 AIGTVLLSDR

-1310 LSAMGLAYFGIR
+1310 LSAMGLTYFGIR

>member
-1 MSKKFTRLL
+1 M
-10 SILLSLNLTFSTGT
+10 
-24 FAAFAAEAED
+24 
-34 GSTDTGYSESGDP
+34 
-47 AASAP
+47 
-52 EAEDSG
+52 
-58 IENTPD
+58 
-64 TSSPAPTES
+64 
-73 TGENAEPSA
+73 
-82 PSEPSAPGESAPG
+82 
-95 ESATPS
+95 
-101 TPEAPAEAAPSAP
+101 
-114 AEKVPADEVSA
+114 
-125 EEKPAEEKSAEQA
+125 
-138 SVAAYA
+138 
-144 VTAFTKDS
+144 
-152 IRYDV
+152 
-157 SSGDAVVTGCEDSVT
+157 T
-172 KLVIPATVTYD
+172 KLVIPATVTEG

-194 YAFDGINHSHLALET
+194 HAFDWANHRSLALET
-209 ADLGGL
+209 VDLGGL
-215 PLEIGEGAFRAQKS
+215 PLEIGEGAFRAQRS

-288 SIRQRAFNGMKSFSL
+288 SIGQEAFNNMESFSL

-312 LESLGSHTFANM
+312 LESLGIRAFANM
-324 TDITGKVV
+324 TGITGTVV
-332 LPERITEIPEGAFSN
+332 LPEGITEIPENAFSS

-358 TAIGKSAFSNCKGLT
+358 TVIGTGAFRKCAGLT

-379 SVTSISESA
+379 SVTSIGESA

-393 LTELHLPDSVTS
+393 
-405 IGESAFSGSALT
+405 LT

-422 PNSITSIGNKA
+422 PNSITSIGSNA
-433 FMNVKLEGNL
+433 FENVKIEGDL
-443 VLPSALTFLGSYAFY
+443 VLPNALTFLGTSAFR
-458 GTTISSV
+458 GTAISSV

-474 GNRAFYNCSK
+474 GSYAFYRCSN

-516 VQTISDGAF
+516 VQTISAGAF
-525 STCTKL
+525 STCAKL
-531 TFVQIGEQ
+531 TSVQIGEQ

-547 TIGRKAFNNDTN
+547 TIDSKAFNKDTN

-567 CSADVAIDS
+567 CSADVAIYSD
-576 NPLTIPAGVAVKFAV
+576 PLTIPAGVAVKFAV
-591 TVDGAK
+591 TVDGAN
-597 IREDEEIT
+597 IREGEEST
-605 LQQAVDAAAEGNTTI
+605 LQQAVDVAAEGNTTI

-662 RVEQDAAL
+662 RVEPDAAL

-700 TITRMRLSGSNMGA
+700 TITRMSLSGSNMGA

-727 ELSSISASFANCGAV
+727 ELSSISASSSANCGAV
-742 YVKNGGKFAM
+742 YVKNGGTFAM

-765 YSGAVALADG
+765 YSGAVALAGG
-775 NMTMTDGTISGN
+775 NMTMTEGTISGN

-842 STAVDSNT
+842 STAVKSDT

-863 EDNAAFEMTNGTITG
+863 EANALFEMTNGTITG

-884 GGGVATAVLSEN
+884 GGGVATAVLSES

-943 YRQGGGVYVSH
+943 RRQGGGVYVSH

-1010 KWNEAYSTSFSG
+1010 KWNETYSTSFSG
-1022 RMYGGGLVTWYR
+1022 KMYGGGLVTWYR
-1034 DTSISAG
+1034 DTSIGAG
-1041 DANYGAFGGN
+1041 DPNYGAFGGD

-1065 SDATNGYGLKAVVSA
+1065 SGATNGYGLKAVVSA

-1132 ASAYPTAVTVN
+1132 TSAYPTAVTVN

-1154 AIGTVLLSEK
+1154 AIGTVLLSER

-1251 DPLKPTENIPDG
+1251 DPLKPTENIPDS

>member
-1 MSKKFTRLL
+1 MSKKFTRLMA
-10 SILLSLNLTFSTGT
+10 ILLSLNLTFSTGT

-52 EAEDSG
+52 KAEDSG
-58 IENTPD
+58 IENAPD

-73 TGENAEPSA
+73 TGENAEPSV
-82 PSEPSAPGESAPG
+82 PSEPSAPGEPAS
-95 ESATPS
+95 PS
-101 TPEAPAEAAPSAP
+101 TSEAPTEAAPSAPSAP
-114 AEKVPADEVSA
+114 AEKAPAAEVPA
-125 EEKPAEEKSAEQA
+125 EEKPAEEKSAEQV

-144 VTAFTKDS
+144 VTAFTQDS
-152 IRYDV
+152 IWYDV
-157 SSGDAVVTGCEDSVT
+157 SSGDAVVTGCADSVT
-172 KLVIPATVTYD
+172 KLVIPATVTEG

-194 YAFDGINHSHLALET
+194 HAFDWANHRSLALET
-209 ADLGGL
+209 VDLGGL
-215 PLEIGEGAFRAQKS
+215 PLEIGEYAFRGQKS

-242 GDYMFTGCAALTS
+242 GNYMFTACSALTS

-261 VTSVGVMAFM
+261 VTSVGIQAFM

-276 TTMEGL
+276 TALEGL

-288 SIRQRAFNGMKSFSL
+288 SIRQEAFNNMGSFSL

-312 LESLGSHTFANM
+312 LESLGTGAFMNM
-324 TDITGKVV
+324 TGITGTVV
-332 LPERITEIPEGAFSN
+332 LPESITEIPRNAFSS

-358 TAIGKSAFSNCKGLT
+358 TVIGKSAFSNC
-373 ELHLSD
+373 
-379 SVTSISESA
+379 A
-388 FSGSG
+388 G

-405 IGESAFSGSALT
+405 IGESAFKGSGLT

-422 PNSITSIGNKA
+422 PNSVTSIGNEA
-433 FMNVKLEGNL
+433 FRNVKIEGNL

-458 GTTISSV
+458 GTAISSV

-516 VQTISDGAF
+516 VQTISAGAF

-531 TFVQIGEQ
+531 TSVQIGEQ

-547 TIGRKAFNNDTN
+547 TIDRKAFNNDTN

-591 TVDGAK
+591 TVDGAN
-597 IREDEEIT
+597 IREGEEST

-641 LTDEGKGL
+641 LTDAGKGL
-649 SIVFKNGFTGPAF
+649 SVVFKNGFAGPAF
-662 RVEQDAAL
+662 RVEQGAAL

-679 CFRIAN
+679 CFRIAK

-700 TITRMRLSGSNMGA
+700 TITRMSLSGSDMGA

-727 ELSSISASFANCGAV
+727 ELSSISASSANCGAV

-759 CMFKNQ
+759 CTFKNQ

-775 NMTMTDGTISGN
+775 NMTMTGGTISGN
-787 TASEYN
+787 TASAYN

-842 STAVDSNT
+842 STAVDSDT

-927 RDRVVLEGGNI
+927 RNRVVLEGGNI

-1010 KWNEAYSTSFSG
+1010 KWDKTYSTSFSG
-1022 RMYGGGLVTWYR
+1022 KMYGGGLVTWYR
-1034 DTSISAG
+1034 DTSIAAG
-1041 DANYGAFGGN
+1041 DQNYGAFGGD
-1051 RYDAANPGAPVKPA
+1051 RYDAANPGAPVEPA
-1065 SDATNGYGLKAVVSA
+1065 SGAIKGYGLKAVVSA

-1112 PGEDTLENPV
+1112 PGEDTLENPL

-1132 ASAYPTAVTVN
+1132 TSAYPTAVTVN

-1154 AIGTVLLSEK
+1154 AIGTVLLSER

-1172 WSYTFANLDG
+1172 WSYTFAKLDG

-1207 FTITNSKRS
+1207 FTITNSKKS

>member
-1 MSKKFTRLL
+1 MSKKFTRLMA
-10 SILLSLNLTFSTGT
+10 ILLSLNLTFSTGT

-34 GSTDTGYSESGDP
+34 GSTDTGYSESGDH

-52 EAEDSG
+52 KAEDSG
-58 IENTPD
+58 TENTPD
-64 TSSPAPTES
+64 MSSPAPTEG

-82 PSEPSAPGESAPG
+82 PSEPSAPGESAP
-95 ESATPS
+95 PS
-101 TPEAPAEAAPSAP
+101 TSEAPAEAAPSVP
-114 AEKVPADEVSA
+114 AEKAPAAEIPA
-125 EEKPAEEKSAEQA
+125 EEKPAEEKL
-138 SVAAYA
+138 VAAYA
-144 VTAFTKDS
+144 VTAFTQDS

-157 SSGDAVVTGCEDSVT
+157 SSGDAVVTGCADSVT
-172 KLVIPATVTYD
+172 KLVIPETVTYD
-183 DKEYKVVGIQE
+183 DKEYKVVGIQDH
-194 YAFDGINHSHLALET
+194 AFDWANHRSLALET

-215 PLEIGEGAFRAQKS
+215 PLEIGEYAFRGQKS
-229 LTTVVGMDNITAI
+229 LTTVAGMDNITAVS
-242 GDYMFTGCAALTS
+242 DYMFTGCAALTS

-261 VTSVGVMAFM
+261 VTSVGIQAFM

-276 TTMEGL
+276 TTLEGL

-288 SIRQRAFNGMKSFSL
+288 SIKQEAFNNMESFSL
-303 ELGEHTFDA
+303 ELGEHTFDS
-312 LESLGSHTFANM
+312 LESLGVRAFANM

-332 LPERITEIPEGAFSN
+332 LPERITEIPEGAFLN

-358 TAIGKSAFSNCKGLT
+358 TVIGKSAFSNCKG
-373 ELHLSD
+373 
-379 SVTSISESA
+379 
-388 FSGSG
+388 
-393 LTELHLPDSVTS
+393 
-405 IGESAFSGSALT
+405 LT

-422 PNSITSIGNKA
+422 PNSITSIGDKA
-433 FMNVKLEGNL
+433 FMNVKIEGDL
-443 VLPSALTFLGSYAFY
+443 ALPNALTFLGTDAFS
-458 GTTISSV
+458 GTAISSV

-474 GNRAFYNCSK
+474 GSYAFYSCSN

-516 VQTISDGAF
+516 VQTISAGAF
-525 STCTKL
+525 STCAKL
-531 TFVQIGEQ
+531 TSVQIGEQ

-547 TIGRKAFNNDTN
+547 TIGRKAFNKDTN

-567 CSADVAIDS
+567 CSADVAIYSD
-576 NPLTIPAGVAVKFAV
+576 PLTIPAGVAVKFAV
-591 TVDGAK
+591 TVDGAN
-597 IREDEEIT
+597 IREGEEST
-605 LQQAVDAAAEGNTTI
+605 LQQAVDVAAEGNTTI

-662 RVEQDAAL
+662 RVEPDAAL

-700 TITRMRLSGSNMGA
+700 TITRMSLSGSNMGA

-727 ELSSISASFANCGAV
+727 ELSSISASSSANCGAV

-765 YSGAVALADG
+765 YSGAVALANG
-775 NMTMTDGTISGN
+775 TMTMTDGTISGN

-842 STAVDSNT
+842 STAVDSDT
-850 IQQPNAGGGGVFV
+850 IQLPNAGGGGVFV
-863 EDNAAFEMTNGTITG
+863 EDNASFEMTNGTITG

-943 YRQGGGVYVSH
+943 HRQGGGVYVSH

-967 ANKAAIQGG
+967 ANTAAIQGG

-1010 KWNEAYSTSFSG
+1010 KWNETYSTSFSG
-1022 RMYGGGLVTWYR
+1022 KMYGGGLVTWYR
-1034 DTSISAG
+1034 DTSIGAG
-1041 DANYGAFGGN
+1041 DPNYGAFGGD

-1065 SDATNGYGLKAVVSA
+1065 SGATNGYGLKAVVSA

-1154 AIGTVLLSEK
+1154 AIGTVLLSER

-1207 FTITNSKRS
+1207 FTITNSKKS

-1231 PTPDPDPKP
+1231 PTPDPDPDPKP

-1251 DPLKPTENIPDG
+1251 DPLKPTENIPDN

>member
-1 MSKKFTRLL
+1 MSKKFTRLMA
-10 SILLSLNLTFSTGT
+10 ILLSLNLTFSTGT

-34 GSTDTGYSESGDP
+34 GSTDIGYSESGDP

-52 EAEDSG
+52 KAENGGTES
-58 IENTPD
+58 TPD

-73 TGENAEPSA
+73 TGENAEPSV
-82 PSEPSAPGESAPG
+82 PGEPSAPGESA
-95 ESATPS
+95 SPS
-101 TPEAPAEAAPSAP
+101 TSASPTEAAPSAP
-114 AEKVPADEVSA
+114 AEKAPAAEVPA

-138 SVAAYA
+138 SVAADA
-144 VTAFTKDS
+144 VTAFTQDS

-157 SSGDAVVTGCEDSVT
+157 SSGDAVVTGCADSVT
-172 KLVIPATVTYD
+172 NLVIPETVTYD
-183 DKEYKVVGIQE
+183 DKEYKVVGIQDH
-194 YAFDGINHSHLALET
+194 AFDWANHRSLALET

-215 PLEIGEGAFRAQKS
+215 PLEIGEYAFRGQKS
-229 LTTVVGMDNITAI
+229 LTTVAGMDNITAVS
-242 GDYMFTGCAALTS
+242 DYMFTACSALTS

-261 VTSVGVMAFM
+261 VTSVGIQAFM

-276 TTMEGL
+276 TTLEGL

-288 SIRQRAFNGMKSFSL
+288 SIRQEAFNNMESFSL
-303 ELGEHTFDA
+303 ELGEHTFDS
-312 LESLGSHTFANM
+312 LESLGIRAFAN
-324 TDITGKVV
+324 TTGITGTVV
-332 LPERITEIPEGAFSN
+332 LPERITEIPEGAFLN

-358 TAIGKSAFSNCKGLT
+358 TAIGKSAFSKC
-373 ELHLSD
+373 
-379 SVTSISESA
+379 A
-388 FSGSG
+388 G

-405 IGESAFSGSALT
+405 IGESAFKGSGLT

-422 PNSITSIGNKA
+422 PNSVTSIGNEA
-433 FMNVKLEGNL
+433 FRNVKIEGNL
-443 VLPSALTFLGSYAFY
+443 VLPSALTFLGTRAFNE
-458 GTTISSV
+458 TTISSV

-474 GNRAFYNCSK
+474 GNYAFYNCPN

-497 IGTAAFTNTGI
+497 IGTAAFTKTGI

-516 VQTISDGAF
+516 VQTISAGAF
-525 STCTKL
+525 STCAKL
-531 TFVQIGEQ
+531 TSVQIGEQ

-547 TIGRKAFNNDTN
+547 TIDRKAFNNDTN

-567 CSADVAIDS
+567 CSADVAIYSD
-576 NPLTIPAGVAVKFAV
+576 PLTIPAGVAVKFAV
-591 TVDGAK
+591 TVDGEN
-597 IREDEEIT
+597 IREGEETT
-605 LQQAVDAAAEGNTTI
+605 LQQAVDAVEENGTATI
-620 TANKSFI
+620 TADKNFI
-627 VDGTVTIPSGKTIT
+627 VNGTVTIPSGKTIT

-649 SIVFKNGFTGPAF
+649 SVVFENGFTGSAF
-662 RVEQDAAL
+662 RVEKDAAL

-700 TITRMRLSGSNMGA
+700 TITRMSLNSSNMGA

-727 ELSSISASFANCGAV
+727 ELSSISASSANCGAV

-775 NMTMTDGTISGN
+775 TMTMTDGTISGN

-798 LVNGTSSLAMSGGTI
+798 LVNGTSSLTMSGGTI

-842 STAVDSNT
+842 STAVDSDT
-850 IQQPNAGGGGVFV
+850 IQLPNAGGGGVFV
-863 EDNAAFEMTNGTITG
+863 EDNASFEMTNGTITG

-919 GGVYSWSG
+919 GG
-927 RDRVVLEGGNI
+927 
-938 VNNTA
+938 
-943 YRQGGGVYVSH
+943 
-954 APWSITIKNALIT
+954 
-967 ANKAAIQGG
+967 
-976 GIWSCPVGTVS
+976 IWSCPVGTVS

-1010 KWNEAYSTSFSG
+1010 KWNETYSTSFSG
-1022 RMYGGGLVTWYR
+1022 KMYGGGLVTWYR
-1034 DTSISAG
+1034 DTSIGAG
-1041 DANYGAFGGN
+1041 DANYGAFAGD
-1051 RYDAANPGAPVKPA
+1051 RYDAANPGAPVEPA
-1065 SDATNGYGLKAVVSA
+1065 SGAITGYGLKAVVSA

-1112 PGEDTLENPV
+1112 PGENTLENPV

-1154 AIGTVLLSEK
+1154 AIGTVLLSER

-1207 FTITNSKRS
+1207 FTITNSKKS

-1251 DPLKPTENIPDG
+1251 DPLKPTENIPDS

-1278 KTKTVNIPDSKTPT
+1278 KTKTVSIPDSKTPT

>member
-10 SILLSLNLTFSTGT
+10 SILLSLNLTFGTGT

-82 PSEPSAPGESAPG
+82 PGEPAS
-95 ESATPS
+95 PS

-114 AEKVPADEVSA
+114 AEKAPAAEVPA

-144 VTAFTKDS
+144 VTAFTKDN

-157 SSGDAVVTGCEDSVT
+157 SSGDAVVTGCADSVT
-172 KLVIPATVTYD
+172 KLVIPATVTEG

-194 YAFDGINHSHLALET
+194 HAFDWANHRSLALET
-209 ADLGGL
+209 VDLGGL
-215 PLEIGEGAFRAQKS
+215 PLEIGEYAFRGQKS

-242 GDYMFTGCAALTS
+242 GNYMFTACSALTS

-261 VTSVGVMAFM
+261 VTSVGIQAFM

-276 TTMEGL
+276 TTLKGL

-288 SIRQRAFNGMKSFSL
+288 SIRQEAFNNMKSFSL

-312 LESLGSHTFANM
+312 LESLDVRAFANM

-332 LPERITEIPEGAFSN
+332 LPERITEIPEGAFLN

-358 TAIGKSAFSNCKGLT
+358 TVIGTGAFSNCK
-373 ELHLSD
+373 
-379 SVTSISESA
+379 
-388 FSGSG
+388 G

-405 IGESAFSGSALT
+405 IGESAFKGSGLT

-422 PNSITSIGNKA
+422 PNSITSIGNEA
-433 FMNVKLEGNL
+433 FRNVKIEGNL
-443 VLPSALTFLGSYAFY
+443 VLPSALTFLGTRAFNE
-458 GTTISSV
+458 TTISSV
-465 TFPGTLKNI
+465 TFPDTLKNI
-474 GNRAFYNCSK
+474 GNYAFYNCPN

-497 IGTAAFTNTGI
+497 IGTATFTKTGI

-516 VQTISDGAF
+516 VQTISAGAF
-525 STCTKL
+525 STCAKL
-531 TFVQIGEQ
+531 TSVQIGEQ

-547 TIGRKAFNNDTN
+547 TIGSKAFNNDTN

-591 TVDGAK
+591 TVDGK
-597 IREDEEIT
+597 NIREGEETT
-605 LQQAVDAAAEGNTTI
+605 LQQAVDAAAENTMI

-649 SIVFKNGFTGPAF
+649 SVVFKNGFTGPAF

-700 TITRMRLSGSNMGA
+700 TITRMSLSGSNMGA

-727 ELSSISASFANCGAV
+727 ELSSISASSSANCGAV

-759 CMFKNQ
+759 CMFKSQ

-775 NMTMTDGTISGN
+775 TMTMTGGTISGN

-842 STAVDSNT
+842 STAVDSAT

-1010 KWNEAYSTSFSG
+1010 KWNKTYSTSFSG
-1022 RMYGGGLVTWYR
+1022 KMYGGGLVTWYR
-1034 DTSISAG
+1034 DTSIAAG
-1041 DANYGAFGGN
+1041 DPNYGAFGGD

-1065 SDATNGYGLKAVVSA
+1065 SGATNGYGLKAVVSA

-1154 AIGTVLLSEK
+1154 AIGTVLLSER

-1240 PVDIPDQPTPL
+1240 PVDILDQPTPL

>member
-1 MSKKFTRLL
+1 MSKKFTRLMA
-10 SILLSLNLTFSTGT
+10 ILLSLNLTFSTGT

-52 EAEDSG
+52 KAEDSG
-58 IENTPD
+58 AESTPD
-64 TSSPAPTES
+64 TSSPAPTEGA
-73 TGENAEPSA
+73 GENAEPSA
-82 PSEPSAPGESAPG
+82 PGEPSVPSEPSAPGESAP
-95 ESATPS
+95 PS
-101 TPEAPAEAAPSAP
+101 TSASPTEAAPSAP
-114 AEKVPADEVSA
+114 AEKAPAAEIPA

-144 VTAFTKDS
+144 VTAFTEGD

-157 SSGDAVVTGCEDSVT
+157 SSGDAVVTGCADSVT
-172 KLVIPATVTYD
+172 KLVIPKTVTEG

-194 YAFDGINHSHLALET
+194 HAFDWANHRNLALET
-209 ADLGGL
+209 VDLGGL
-215 PLEIGEGAFRAQKS
+215 PLEIGEYAFRGQKS
-229 LTTVVGMDNITAI
+229 LTTVAGMDNITAVS
-242 GDYMFTGCAALTS
+242 DYMFTACSALTS

-261 VTSVGVMAFM
+261 VTSVGIQAFM

-276 TTMEGL
+276 TALEGL

-288 SIRQRAFNGMKSFSL
+288 SIKQEAFNSMKSFSL

-312 LESLGSHTFANM
+312 LESLGIRAFAN
-324 TDITGKVV
+324 TTGITGKVV
-332 LPERITEIPEGAFSN
+332 LPERITEIPENAFSN

-358 TAIGKSAFSNCKGLT
+358 TVIGKSAFRNC
-373 ELHLSD
+373 
-379 SVTSISESA
+379 A
-388 FSGSG
+388 G

-405 IGESAFSGSALT
+405 IGESAFEGSGLT

-422 PNSITSIGNKA
+422 PN
-433 FMNVKLEGNL
+433 
-443 VLPSALTFLGSYAFY
+443 ALTFLGTRAFY
-458 GTTISSV
+458 GTAISSV
-465 TFPGTLKNI
+465 TFPSTLKNI

-484 LSGTLIIPEGVVS
+484 LSGTLIIPEGVIS
-497 IGTAAFTNTGI
+497 IGTAAFTGTGI

-531 TFVQIGEQ
+531 TSVQIGEQ

-547 TIGRKAFNNDTN
+547 TIGRKAFNKDTN

-567 CSADVAIDS
+567 CSADVAIYSD
-576 NPLTIPAGVAVKFAV
+576 PLTIPAGVAVKFAV
-591 TVDGAK
+591 TVDGEN
-597 IREDEEIT
+597 IREGEPTT
-605 LQQAVDAAAEGNTTI
+605 LQQAVDAVEENGTATI
-620 TANKSFI
+620 TADKSFI
-627 VDGTVTIPSGKTIT
+627 VAGTVTIPSGKTIT

-649 SIVFKNGFTGPAF
+649 SVVFKNGFTGPAF
-662 RVEQDAAL
+662 HVARDAAL

-700 TITRMRLSGSNMGA
+700 TITRMSLSGSSMGA

-727 ELSSISASFANCGAV
+727 ELSSISASAANCGAV

-775 NMTMTDGTISGN
+775 TMTMTNGTISGN
-787 TASEYN
+787 TASAYN

-820 GGGVCVRENGTF
+820 GGGVCVREKGTF

-842 STAVDSNT
+842 STAVDSDT
-850 IQQPNAGGGGVFV
+850 IQLPNAGGGGVFV

-884 GGGVATAVLSEN
+884 GGGVATAVLSES
-896 DTVGGGRFHMTGGTI
+896 DTVGGGQFRMIGGTI
-911 SDNTASCG
+911 SNNTASCG

-927 RDRVVLEGGNI
+927 KGRVVLEGGNI

-943 YRQGGGVYVSH
+943 HRQGGGVYVSH

-967 ANKAAIQGG
+967 ANTATIQGG

-1010 KWNEAYSTSFSG
+1010 KWNKTYSTSFSG
-1022 RMYGGGLVTWYR
+1022 KMYGGGLVTWYR
-1034 DTSISAG
+1034 DTSIGQG
-1041 DANYGAFGGN
+1041 DASYGAFAGD
-1051 RYDAANPGAPVKPA
+1051 RYDAANPGAPVAPVSGEIK
-1065 SDATNGYGLKAVVSA
+1065 GYGLKAVVSA

-1207 FTITNSKRS
+1207 FTITNSKKS
-1216 GGGGGGGGHHKPDPK
+1216 GGGGGGGHHKPDPK

-1251 DPLKPTENIPDG
+1251 DPLKPTENIPDN

-1278 KTKTVNIPDSKTPT
+1278 KTKKVNIPDSKTPT

>member
-1 MSKKFTRLL
+1 MSKKFTRLMA
-10 SILLSLNLTFSTGT
+10 ILLSLNLTFSTGT

-34 GSTDTGYSESGDP
+34 GSTDTGYSESGDH

-52 EAEDSG
+52 KAEDSG
-58 IENTPD
+58 TENTPD
-64 TSSPAPTES
+64 MSSPAPTEG

-82 PSEPSAPGESAPG
+82 PSEPSAPGESAP
-95 ESATPS
+95 PS
-101 TPEAPAEAAPSAP
+101 TSEAPAEAAPSVP
-114 AEKVPADEVSA
+114 AEKAPAAEIPA
-125 EEKPAEEKSAEQA
+125 EEKPAEEKL
-138 SVAAYA
+138 VAAYA
-144 VTAFTKDS
+144 VTAFTQDS

-157 SSGDAVVTGCEDSVT
+157 SSGDAVVTGCADSVT
-172 KLVIPATVTYD
+172 KLVIPETVTYD
-183 DKEYKVVGIQE
+183 DKEYKVVGIQDH
-194 YAFDGINHSHLALET
+194 AFDWANHRSLALET

-215 PLEIGEGAFRAQKS
+215 PLEIGEYAFRGQKS
-229 LTTVVGMDNITAI
+229 LTTVAGMDNITAVS
-242 GDYMFTGCAALTS
+242 DYMFTGCAALTS

-261 VTSVGVMAFM
+261 VTSVGIQAFM

-276 TTMEGL
+276 TTLEGL

-288 SIRQRAFNGMKSFSL
+288 SIKQEAFNNMESFSL
-303 ELGEHTFDA
+303 ELGEHTFDS
-312 LESLGSHTFANM
+312 LESLGVRAFANM

-332 LPERITEIPEGAFSN
+332 LPERITEIPEGAFLN
-347 TGITGVDWSHI
+347 TGITCVDWSHI
-358 TAIGKSAFSNCKGLT
+358 TVIGKSAFSNCKG
-373 ELHLSD
+373 
-379 SVTSISESA
+379 
-388 FSGSG
+388 
-393 LTELHLPDSVTS
+393 
-405 IGESAFSGSALT
+405 LT

-422 PNSITSIGNKA
+422 PNSITSIGDKA
-433 FMNVKLEGNL
+433 FMNVKIEGDL
-443 VLPSALTFLGSYAFY
+443 ALPNALTFLGTDAFS
-458 GTTISSV
+458 GTAISSV

-474 GNRAFYNCSK
+474 GSYAFYSCSN

-516 VQTISDGAF
+516 VQTISAGAF
-525 STCTKL
+525 STCAKL
-531 TFVQIGEQ
+531 TSVQIGEQ

-547 TIGRKAFNNDTN
+547 TIGRKAFNKDTN

-567 CSADVAIDS
+567 CSADVAIYSD
-576 NPLTIPAGVAVKFAV
+576 PLTIPAGVAVKFAV
-591 TVDGAK
+591 TVDGAN
-597 IREDEEIT
+597 IREGEEST
-605 LQQAVDAAAEGNTTI
+605 LQQAVDVAAEGNTTI

-662 RVEQDAAL
+662 RVEPDAAL

-700 TITRMRLSGSNMGA
+700 TITRMSLSGSNMGA

-727 ELSSISASFANCGAV
+727 ELSSISASSSANCGAV

-765 YSGAVALADG
+765 YSGAVALANG
-775 NMTMTDGTISGN
+775 TMTMTDGTISGN

-842 STAVDSNT
+842 STAVDSDT
-850 IQQPNAGGGGVFV
+850 IQLPNAGGGGVFV
-863 EDNAAFEMTNGTITG
+863 EDNASFEMTNGTITG

-943 YRQGGGVYVSH
+943 HRQGGGVYVSH

-967 ANKAAIQGG
+967 ANTAAIQGG

-1010 KWNEAYSTSFSG
+1010 KWNETYSTSFSG
-1022 RMYGGGLVTWYR
+1022 KMYGGGLVTWYR
-1034 DTSISAG
+1034 DTSIGAG
-1041 DANYGAFGGN
+1041 DPNYGAFGGD

-1065 SDATNGYGLKAVVSA
+1065 SGATNGYGLKAVVSA

-1154 AIGTVLLSEK
+1154 AIGTVLLSER

-1207 FTITNSKRS
+1207 FTITNSKKS

-1251 DPLKPTENIPDG
+1251 DPLKPTENIPDS

>member
-1 MSKKFTRLL
+1 MSKKFTRLMA
-10 SILLSLNLTFSTGT
+10 ILLSLNLTFSTGT

-34 GSTDTGYSESGDP
+34 GSTDTGYSESGDH

-52 EAEDSG
+52 KAEDSG
-58 IENTPD
+58 TENTPD
-64 TSSPAPTES
+64 MSSPAPTEG

-82 PSEPSAPGESAPG
+82 PSEPSAPGESAP
-95 ESATPS
+95 PS
-101 TPEAPAEAAPSAP
+101 TSEAPAEAAPSVP
-114 AEKVPADEVSA
+114 AEKAPAAEIPA
-125 EEKPAEEKSAEQA
+125 EEKPAEEKL
-138 SVAAYA
+138 VAAYA
-144 VTAFTKDS
+144 VTAFTQDS

-157 SSGDAVVTGCEDSVT
+157 SSGDAVVTGCADSVT
-172 KLVIPATVTYD
+172 KLVIPETVTYD
-183 DKEYKVVGIQE
+183 DKEYKVVGIQDH
-194 YAFDGINHSHLALET
+194 AFDWANHRSLALET

-215 PLEIGEGAFRAQKS
+215 PLEIGEYAFRGQKS
-229 LTTVVGMDNITAI
+229 LTTVAGMDNITAVS
-242 GDYMFTGCAALTS
+242 DYMFTGCAALTS

-261 VTSVGVMAFM
+261 VTSVGIQAFM

-276 TTMEGL
+276 TTLEGL

-288 SIRQRAFNGMKSFSL
+288 SIKQEAFNNMESFSL
-303 ELGEHTFDA
+303 ELGEHTFDS
-312 LESLGSHTFANM
+312 LESLGVRAFANM

-332 LPERITEIPEGAFSN
+332 LPERITEIPEGAFLN

-358 TAIGKSAFSNCKGLT
+358 TVIGKSAFSNCKGLT
-373 ELHLSD
+373 
-379 SVTSISESA
+379 
-388 FSGSG
+388 
-393 LTELHLPDSVTS
+393 
-405 IGESAFSGSALT
+405 

-422 PNSITSIGNKA
+422 PNSVTSIGNEA
-433 FMNVKLEGNL
+433 FRNVKIEGNL
-443 VLPSALTFLGSYAFY
+443 VLPSALTFLGTRAFNE
-458 GTTISSV
+458 TTISSV

-474 GNRAFYNCSK
+474 GNYAFYNCPN
-484 LSGTLIIPEGVVS
+484 LSGTLIIPEGVVF
-497 IGTAAFTNTGI
+497 IGTAAFTKTGI

-516 VQTISDGAF
+516 VQTISAGAF

-531 TFVQIGEQ
+531 TSVQIGEQ

-547 TIGRKAFNNDTN
+547 TIGSKAFNSDTN

-576 NPLTIPAGVAVKFAV
+576 NPLTIPAVVAVKFAV
-591 TVDGAK
+591 TVDGEN
-597 IREDEEIT
+597 IREGEEST
-605 LQQAVDAAAEGNTTI
+605 LQQAVDAAGENTTI

-627 VDGTVTIPSGKTIT
+627 VGGTVTIPSGKTIT

-649 SIVFKNGFTGPAF
+649 SVVFKNGFTGPAF
-662 RVEQDAAL
+662 HVEQGAAL

-700 TITRMRLSGSNMGA
+700 TITRMSLSGSNMGA
-714 ITVDGGS
+714 ITVNGGS

-727 ELSSISASFANCGAV
+727 ELSSISASSANCGAV

-775 NMTMTDGTISGN
+775 TMTMTDGTISGN

-842 STAVDSNT
+842 STAVDSDT

-1010 KWNEAYSTSFSG
+1010 KWNETYSTSFSG

-1034 DTSISAG
+1034 DTSIAAG
-1041 DANYGAFGGN
+1041 DANYGAFAGD
-1051 RYDAANPGAPVKPA
+1051 RYDAANPGAPVEPA
-1065 SDATNGYGLKAVVSA
+1065 SGAIKGYGLKAVVSA

-1132 ASAYPTAVTVN
+1132 TSAYPTAVTVN

-1154 AIGTVLLSEK
+1154 AIGTVLLSER

-1207 FTITNSKRS
+1207 FTITNSKKS

>member
-10 SILLSLNLTFSTGT
+10 SILLSLNLTFGTGT

-34 GSTDTGYSESGDP
+34 SSTDTGYSESGDP

-73 TGENAEPSA
+73 TGENAEPSV
-82 PSEPSAPGESAPG
+82 PSEPSAPSESA
-95 ESATPS
+95 SPS
-101 TPEAPAEAAPSAP
+101 TSASPTEAAPSAP
-114 AEKVPADEVSA
+114 AEKAPAAEVPA
-125 EEKPAEEKSAEQA
+125 EEKPAEEKL
-138 SVAAYA
+138 VATYA
-144 VTAFTKDS
+144 VTAFTQDS

-157 SSGDAVVTGCEDSVT
+157 SSGDAVVTGCADSVT
-172 KLVIPATVTYD
+172 KLVIPATVTEG

-194 YAFDGINHSHLALET
+194 HAFDWVNHRSLALET
-209 ADLGGL
+209 VDLGGL
-215 PLEIGEGAFRAQKS
+215 PLEIGEYAFRGQKS
-229 LTTVVGMDNITAI
+229 LTTVTGMDNITAI
-242 GDYMFTGCAALTS
+242 GNYMFTACSALTS

-261 VTSVGVMAFM
+261 VTSVGIQAFM

-276 TTMEGL
+276 TTLEGL

-288 SIRQRAFNGMKSFSL
+288 SIRQDAFNNMESFSL

-312 LESLGSHTFANM
+312 LESLGIRAFANM
-324 TDITGKVV
+324 TGITGTVV
-332 LPERITEIPEGAFSN
+332 LPEGITEIPENAFSS

-358 TAIGKSAFSNCKGLT
+358 TVIGTGAFRKCAGLT

-379 SVTSISESA
+379 SVTSIGESA

-393 LTELHLPDSVTS
+393 
-405 IGESAFSGSALT
+405 LT

-422 PNSITSIGNKA
+422 PNSITSIGSNA
-433 FMNVKLEGNL
+433 FENVKIEGDL
-443 VLPSALTFLGSYAFY
+443 VLPNALTFLGTSAFR
-458 GTTISSV
+458 GTAISSV

-474 GNRAFYNCSK
+474 GSYAFYRCSN

-497 IGTAAFTNTGI
+497 IGKAAFTNTGI

-516 VQTISDGAF
+516 VQTISAGAF
-525 STCTKL
+525 STCAKL
-531 TFVQIGEQ
+531 TSVQIGEQ

-547 TIGRKAFNNDTN
+547 TIDSKAFNKDTN

-591 TVDGAK
+591 TVDGEN
-597 IREDEEIT
+597 IREGEEIT
-605 LQQAVDAAAEGNTTI
+605 LQQAVDAAGENTTI

-641 LTDEGKGL
+641 LTDAGKGL
-649 SIVFKNGFTGPAF
+649 SVVFKNGFAGPAF
-662 RVEQDAAL
+662 RVEQGAAL

-700 TITRMRLSGSNMGA
+700 TITRMSLSGSNMGA

-727 ELSSISASFANCGAV
+727 ELSSISASSANCGAV

-759 CMFKNQ
+759 CTFKNQ

-842 STAVDSNT
+842 STAVDSAT

-884 GGGVATAVLSEN
+884 GGGVATAVLSES

-1010 KWNEAYSTSFSG
+1010 KWNETYSTSFSG

-1041 DANYGAFGGN
+1041 DANYGAFGGD
-1051 RYDAANPGAPVKPA
+1051 RYDAANPGAPVEPA
-1065 SDATNGYGLKAVVSA
+1065 SGAIKGYGLKAVVSA

-1132 ASAYPTAVTVN
+1132 TSAYPTAVTVN

-1154 AIGTVLLSEK
+1154 AIGTVLLSER

-1172 WSYTFANLDG
+1172 WSYTFAKLDG

>member
-1 MSKKFTRLL
+1 MSKKFTRLMA
-10 SILLSLNLTFSTGT
+10 ILLSLNLTFSTGT
-24 FAAFAAEAED
+24 FAAFAAEVED
-34 GSTDTGYSESGDP
+34 GSIDTGYSESGDP

-52 EAEDSG
+52 KAEDSG
-58 IENTPD
+58 TESTPD
-64 TSSPAPTES
+64 MSSPAPTES

-82 PSEPSAPGESAPG
+82 PSEPAAPGEPSAPGEPAS
-95 ESATPS
+95 PS
-101 TPEAPAEAAPSAP
+101 ISEAPTEAAPSAP
-114 AEKVPADEVSA
+114 AEKAPAAEIPA
-125 EEKPAEEKSAEQA
+125 EEKPAEEKL
-138 SVAAYA
+138 VAAYA
-144 VTAFTKDS
+144 VTAFTQDS

-157 SSGDAVVTGCEDSVT
+157 SSGDAVVTGCVDSVT
-172 KLVIPATVTYD
+172 KLVIPETVTYD
-183 DKEYKVVGIQE
+183 DKEYKVVGIQDH
-194 YAFDGINHSHLALET
+194 AFDWANHRSLALET

-215 PLEIGEGAFRAQKS
+215 PLEIGEYAFRGQRS
-229 LTTVVGMDNITAI
+229 LTTVAGMDNITAI
-242 GDYMFTGCAALTS
+242 GNYMFTTCSALTS

-261 VTSVGVMAFM
+261 VTSVGIQAFM

-276 TTMEGL
+276 TTLEGL

-288 SIRQRAFNGMKSFSL
+288 SIGQEAFNNMKSFSL

-312 LESLGSHTFANM
+312 LEFLDIRAFAN
-324 TDITGKVV
+324 TAGITGKVV
-332 LPERITEIPEGAFSN
+332 LPERITEIPDNAFSN

-358 TAIGKSAFSNCKGLT
+358 T
-373 ELHLSD
+373 
-379 SVTSISESA
+379 V
-388 FSGSG
+388 
-393 LTELHLPDSVTS
+393 
-405 IGESAFSGSALT
+405 IGESAFSGSGLT

-433 FMNVKLEGNL
+433 FKNVKIEGDL
-443 VLPSALTFLGSYAFY
+443 VLPNALTFLGTDAFR
-458 GTTISSV
+458 GTAISSV

-474 GNRAFYNCSK
+474 GSYAFNSCSN

-497 IGTAAFTNTGI
+497 IGTAAFMKTGI
-508 EKLELADS
+508 EKLELANS
-516 VQTISDGAF
+516 VQTISTSAF
-525 STCTKL
+525 STCAKL
-531 TFVQIGEQ
+531 TSVQIGEQ

-547 TIGRKAFNNDTN
+547 TIGSKAFNKDTN

-591 TVDGAK
+591 TVDGAN
-597 IREDEEIT
+597 IREDEATT
-605 LQQAVDAAAEGNTTI
+605 LQQAVDAAAAENTII
-620 TANKSFI
+620 TADKSFI

-649 SIVFKNGFTGPAF
+649 SVVFKNGFAGPAF
-662 RVEQDAAL
+662 RVEQGAAL

-700 TITRMRLSGSNMGA
+700 TITRMSLSGSNMGA

-727 ELSSISASFANCGAV
+727 ELSSISASSSANCGAV

-759 CMFKNQ
+759 CTFKNQ

-775 NMTMTDGTISGN
+775 NMTMADGAISGN

-798 LVNGTSSLAMSGGTI
+798 LVNGTSSLTMSGGTI

-842 STAVDSNT
+842 STAVDSAT

-927 RDRVVLEGGNI
+927 RNRVVLEGGNI

-1010 KWNEAYSTSFSG
+1010 KWDKTYSTSFSG
-1022 RMYGGGLVTWYR
+1022 KMYGGGLVTWYR
-1034 DTSISAG
+1034 DTSIAAG
-1041 DANYGAFGGN
+1041 DQNYGAFGGD
-1051 RYDAANPGAPVKPA
+1051 RYDAANPGAPVEPA
-1065 SDATNGYGLKAVVSA
+1065 SGAIKGYGLKAVVSA

-1112 PGEDTLENPV
+1112 PGEDTLENPL

-1132 ASAYPTAVTVN
+1132 TSAYPTAVTVN

-1154 AIGTVLLSEK
+1154 AIGTVLLSER

-1172 WSYTFANLDG
+1172 WSYTFAKLDG

-1207 FTITNSKRS
+1207 FTITNSKKS

>member
-1 MSKKFTRLL
+1 MSKKFTRLMA
-10 SILLSLNLTFSTGT
+10 ILLSLNLTFSTGT

-34 GSTDTGYSESGDP
+34 GSTDTGYSESGDH

-52 EAEDSG
+52 KAEDSG
-58 IENTPD
+58 TENTPD
-64 TSSPAPTES
+64 MSSPAPTEG

-82 PSEPSAPGESAPG
+82 PSEPSAPGESAP
-95 ESATPS
+95 PS
-101 TPEAPAEAAPSAP
+101 TSEAPAEAAPSVP
-114 AEKVPADEVSA
+114 AEKAPAAEIPA
-125 EEKPAEEKSAEQA
+125 EEKPAEEKL
-138 SVAAYA
+138 VAAYA
-144 VTAFTKDS
+144 VTAFTQDS

-157 SSGDAVVTGCEDSVT
+157 SSGDAVVTGCADSVT
-172 KLVIPATVTYD
+172 KLVIPETVTYD
-183 DKEYKVVGIQE
+183 DKEYKVVGIQDH
-194 YAFDGINHSHLALET
+194 AFDWANHRSLALET

-215 PLEIGEGAFRAQKS
+215 PLEIGEYAFRGQKS
-229 LTTVVGMDNITAI
+229 LTTVAGMDNITAVS
-242 GDYMFTGCAALTS
+242 DYMFTGCAALTS

-261 VTSVGVMAFM
+261 VTSVGIQAFM

-276 TTMEGL
+276 TTLEGL

-288 SIRQRAFNGMKSFSL
+288 SIKQEAFNNMESFSL
-303 ELGEHTFDA
+303 ELGEHTFDS
-312 LESLGSHTFANM
+312 LESLGVRAFANM

-332 LPERITEIPEGAFSN
+332 LPERITEIPEGAFLN

-358 TAIGKSAFSNCKGLT
+358 TVIGKSAFSNCKG
-373 ELHLSD
+373 
-379 SVTSISESA
+379 
-388 FSGSG
+388 
-393 LTELHLPDSVTS
+393 
-405 IGESAFSGSALT
+405 LT

-422 PNSITSIGNKA
+422 PNSITSIGDKA
-433 FMNVKLEGNL
+433 FMNVKIEGDL
-443 VLPSALTFLGSYAFY
+443 ALPNALTFLGTDAFS
-458 GTTISSV
+458 GTAISSV

-474 GNRAFYNCSK
+474 GSYAFYSCSN

-516 VQTISDGAF
+516 VQTISAGAF
-525 STCTKL
+525 STCAKL
-531 TFVQIGEQ
+531 TSVQIGEQ

-547 TIGRKAFNNDTN
+547 TIGRKAFNKDTN

-567 CSADVAIDS
+567 CSADVAIYSD
-576 NPLTIPAGVAVKFAV
+576 PLTIPAGVAVKFAV
-591 TVDGAK
+591 TVDGAN
-597 IREDEEIT
+597 IREGEEST
-605 LQQAVDAAAEGNTTI
+605 LQQAVDVAAEGNTTI

-662 RVEQDAAL
+662 RVEPDAAL

-700 TITRMRLSGSNMGA
+700 TITRMSLSGSNMGA

-727 ELSSISASFANCGAV
+727 ELSSISASSSANCGAV

-765 YSGAVALADG
+765 YSGAVALANG
-775 NMTMTDGTISGN
+775 TMTMTDGTISGN

-842 STAVDSNT
+842 STAVDSDT
-850 IQQPNAGGGGVFV
+850 IQLPNAGGGGVFV
-863 EDNAAFEMTNGTITG
+863 EDNASFEMTNGTITG

-943 YRQGGGVYVSH
+943 HRQGGGVYVSH

-967 ANKAAIQGG
+967 ANTAAIQGG

-1010 KWNEAYSTSFSG
+1010 KWNETYSTSFSG
-1022 RMYGGGLVTWYR
+1022 KMYGGGLVTWYR
-1034 DTSISAG
+1034 DTSIGAG
-1041 DANYGAFGGN
+1041 DPNYGAFGGD

-1065 SDATNGYGLKAVVSA
+1065 SGATNGYGLKAVVSA

-1154 AIGTVLLSEK
+1154 AIGTVLLSER

-1172 WSYTFANLDG
+1172 
-1182 AYTYTVEEE
+1182 
-1191 AVDGF
+1191 
-1196 NTSISG
+1196 
-1202 SMADG
+1202 
-1207 FTITNSKRS
+1207 
-1216 GGGGGGGGHHKPDPK
+1216 
-1231 PTPDPDPKP
+1231 
-1240 PVDIPDQPTPL
+1240 
-1251 DPLKPTENIPDG
+1251 
-1263 KVPTTKPET
+1263 
-1272 QTKTPD
+1272 
-1278 KTKTVNIPDSKTPT
+1278 
-1292 SSVPKTGDIGGLW
+1292 
-1305 AALCG
+1305 
-1310 LSAMGLAYFGIR
+1310 
-1322 RKHD
+1322 

>member
-1 MSKKFTRLL
+1 
-10 SILLSLNLTFSTGT
+10 
-24 FAAFAAEAED
+24 
-34 GSTDTGYSESGDP
+34 
-47 AASAP
+47 
-52 EAEDSG
+52 
-58 IENTPD
+58 
-64 TSSPAPTES
+64 
-73 TGENAEPSA
+73 
-82 PSEPSAPGESAPG
+82 
-95 ESATPS
+95 
-101 TPEAPAEAAPSAP
+101 
-114 AEKVPADEVSA
+114 
-125 EEKPAEEKSAEQA
+125 
-138 SVAAYA
+138 
-144 VTAFTKDS
+144 
-152 IRYDV
+152 
-157 SSGDAVVTGCEDSVT
+157 
-172 KLVIPATVTYD
+172 
-183 DKEYKVVGIQE
+183 
-194 YAFDGINHSHLALET
+194 
-209 ADLGGL
+209 
-215 PLEIGEGAFRAQKS
+215 
-229 LTTVVGMDNITAI
+229 
-242 GDYMFTGCAALTS
+242 
-255 VADLSK
+255 
-261 VTSVGVMAFM
+261 M

-276 TTMEGL
+276 TTLEGL

-288 SIRQRAFNGMKSFSL
+288 SIKQEAFNNMESFSL
-303 ELGEHTFDA
+303 ELGEHTFDS
-312 LESLGSHTFANM
+312 LESLGVRAFANM

-332 LPERITEIPEGAFSN
+332 LPERITEIPEGAFLN

-358 TAIGKSAFSNCKGLT
+358 TVIGKSAFSNCKG
-373 ELHLSD
+373 
-379 SVTSISESA
+379 
-388 FSGSG
+388 
-393 LTELHLPDSVTS
+393 
-405 IGESAFSGSALT
+405 LT

-422 PNSITSIGNKA
+422 PNSITSIGDKA
-433 FMNVKLEGNL
+433 FMNVKIEGDL
-443 VLPSALTFLGSYAFY
+443 ALPNALTFLGTDAFS
-458 GTTISSV
+458 GTAISSV

-474 GNRAFYNCSK
+474 GSYAFYSCSN

-516 VQTISDGAF
+516 VQTISAGAF
-525 STCTKL
+525 STCAKL
-531 TFVQIGEQ
+531 TSVQIGEQ

-547 TIGRKAFNNDTN
+547 TIGRKAFNKDTN

-567 CSADVAIDS
+567 CSADVAIYSD
-576 NPLTIPAGVAVKFAV
+576 PLTIPAGVAVKFAV
-591 TVDGAK
+591 TVDGK
-597 IREDEEIT
+597 NIREGEETT
-605 LQQAVDAAAEGNTTI
+605 LQQAVDAAAENTMI

-662 RVEQDAAL
+662 RVEPDAAL

-700 TITRMRLSGSNMGA
+700 TITRMSLSGSNMGA

-727 ELSSISASFANCGAV
+727 ELSSISASSSANCGAV

-765 YSGAVALADG
+765 YSGAVALANG
-775 NMTMTDGTISGN
+775 TMTMTDGTISGN

-842 STAVDSNT
+842 STAVDSDT
-850 IQQPNAGGGGVFV
+850 IQLPNAGGGGVFV
-863 EDNAAFEMTNGTITG
+863 EDNASFEMTNGTITG

-943 YRQGGGVYVSH
+943 HRQGGGVYVSH

-967 ANKAAIQGG
+967 ANTAAIQGG

-1010 KWNEAYSTSFSG
+1010 KWNETYSTSFSG
-1022 RMYGGGLVTWYR
+1022 KMYGGGLVTWYR
-1034 DTSISAG
+1034 DTSIGAG
-1041 DANYGAFGGN
+1041 DPNYGAFGGD

-1065 SDATNGYGLKAVVSA
+1065 SGATNGYGLKAVVSA

-1154 AIGTVLLSEK
+1154 AIGTVLLSER

-1196 NTSISG
+1196 NTSIFG

-1207 FTITNSKRS
+1207 FTITNSKKS

-1251 DPLKPTENIPDG
+1251 DPLKPTENIPDS

>member
-1 MSKKFTRLL
+1 MSKKFTRLMA
-10 SILLSLNLTFSTGT
+10 ILLSLNLTFSTGT

-34 GSTDTGYSESGDP
+34 GSTDTGYSESGDH

-52 EAEDSG
+52 KAEDSG
-58 IENTPD
+58 TENTPD
-64 TSSPAPTES
+64 MSSPAPTEG

-82 PSEPSAPGESAPG
+82 PSEPSAPGESAP
-95 ESATPS
+95 PS
-101 TPEAPAEAAPSAP
+101 TSEAPAEAAPSVP
-114 AEKVPADEVSA
+114 AEKAPAAEIPA
-125 EEKPAEEKSAEQA
+125 EEKPAEEKL
-138 SVAAYA
+138 VAAYA
-144 VTAFTKDS
+144 VTAFTQDS

-157 SSGDAVVTGCEDSVT
+157 SSGDAVVTGCADSVT
-172 KLVIPATVTYD
+172 KLVIPETVTYD
-183 DKEYKVVGIQE
+183 DKEYKVVGIQDH
-194 YAFDGINHSHLALET
+194 AFDWANHRSLALET

-215 PLEIGEGAFRAQKS
+215 PLEIGEYAFRGQKS
-229 LTTVVGMDNITAI
+229 LTTVAGMDNITAVS
-242 GDYMFTGCAALTS
+242 DYMFTGCAALTS

-261 VTSVGVMAFM
+261 VTSVGIQAFM

-276 TTMEGL
+276 TTLEGL

-288 SIRQRAFNGMKSFSL
+288 SIKQEAFNNMESFSL
-303 ELGEHTFDA
+303 ELGEHTFDS
-312 LESLGSHTFANM
+312 LESLGVRAFANM

-332 LPERITEIPEGAFSN
+332 LPERITEIPEGAFLN

-358 TAIGKSAFSNCKGLT
+358 TVIGKSAFSNCKG
-373 ELHLSD
+373 
-379 SVTSISESA
+379 
-388 FSGSG
+388 
-393 LTELHLPDSVTS
+393 
-405 IGESAFSGSALT
+405 LT

-422 PNSITSIGNKA
+422 PNSITSIGDKA
-433 FMNVKLEGNL
+433 FMNVKIEGDL
-443 VLPSALTFLGSYAFY
+443 ALPNALTFLGTDAFS
-458 GTTISSV
+458 GTAISSV

-474 GNRAFYNCSK
+474 GSYAFYSCSN

-516 VQTISDGAF
+516 VQTISAGAF
-525 STCTKL
+525 STCAKL
-531 TFVQIGEQ
+531 TSVQIGEQ

-547 TIGRKAFNNDTN
+547 TIGRKAFNKDTN

-567 CSADVAIDS
+567 CSADVAIYSD
-576 NPLTIPAGVAVKFAV
+576 PLTIPAGVAVKFAV
-591 TVDGAK
+591 TVDGAN
-597 IREDEEIT
+597 IREGEEST
-605 LQQAVDAAAEGNTTI
+605 LQQAVDVAAEGNTTI

-662 RVEQDAAL
+662 RVEPDAAL

-700 TITRMRLSGSNMGA
+700 TITRMSLSGSNMGA

-727 ELSSISASFANCGAV
+727 ELSSISASSSANCGAV

-765 YSGAVALADG
+765 YSGAVALANG
-775 NMTMTDGTISGN
+775 TMTMTDGTISGN

-842 STAVDSNT
+842 STAVDSDT
-850 IQQPNAGGGGVFV
+850 IQLPNAGGGGVFV
-863 EDNAAFEMTNGTITG
+863 EDNASFEMTNGTITG

-943 YRQGGGVYVSH
+943 HRQGGGVYVSH

-967 ANKAAIQGG
+967 ANTAAIQGG

-1010 KWNEAYSTSFSG
+1010 KWNETYSTSFSG
-1022 RMYGGGLVTWYR
+1022 KMYGGGLVTWYR
-1034 DTSISAG
+1034 DTSIGAG
-1041 DANYGAFGGN
+1041 DPNYGAFGGD

-1065 SDATNGYGLKAVVSA
+1065 SGATNGYGLKAVVSA

-1112 PGEDTLENPV
+1112 PGEDTLENPL

-1132 ASAYPTAVTVN
+1132 TSAYPTAVTVN

-1154 AIGTVLLSEK
+1154 AIGTVLLSER

-1172 WSYTFANLDG
+1172 WSYTFAKLDG

-1207 FTITNSKRS
+1207 FTITNSKKS

>member
-1 MSKKFTRLL
+1 MSKKLTRLL
-10 SILLSLNLTFSTGT
+10 SILLSLNLTFGTGT

-58 IENTPD
+58 IESTPD
-64 TSSPAPTES
+64 TSSSAPTES
-73 TGENAEPSA
+73 TGENAEPSV

-95 ESATPS
+95 EPASPS
-101 TPEAPAEAAPSAP
+101 TSEAPAEAAPSAP
-114 AEKVPADEVSA
+114 AEKAPAAEVPA

-144 VTAFTKDS
+144 VTAFTQDS

-157 SSGDAVVTGCEDSVT
+157 SSGDAVVTGCADSVT
-172 KLVIPATVTYD
+172 KLVIPETVTYD
-183 DKEYKVVGIQE
+183 DKEYKVVGIQDH
-194 YAFDGINHSHLALET
+194 AFDRINHSSLTLET

-215 PLEIGEGAFRAQKS
+215 PLKIGEGAFRAQKL
-229 LTTVVGMDNITAI
+229 LTTVTGMDNITAI
-242 GDYMFTGCAALTS
+242 DDYMFTGCLKLTS

-261 VTSVGVMAFM
+261 VTSVGSQAFM

-276 TTMEGL
+276 TALKGL

-288 SIRQRAFNGMKSFSL
+288 SIGQQAFNNMESFSL
-303 ELGEHTFDA
+303 ELGEHTFDS
-312 LESLGSHTFANM
+312 LEFLDIRAFAN
-324 TDITGKVV
+324 TAGITGKVV
-332 LPERITEIPEGAFSN
+332 LPERITEIPENAFSS

-358 TAIGKSAFSNCKGLT
+358 TAIGKSAFSKC
-373 ELHLSD
+373 
-379 SVTSISESA
+379 A
-388 FSGSG
+388 G

-405 IGESAFSGSALT
+405 IGESAFKGSGLT

-422 PNSITSIGNKA
+422 PNSVTSIGNEA
-433 FMNVKLEGNL
+433 FRNVKIEGNL
-443 VLPSALTFLGSYAFY
+443 VLPSALTFLGTRAFNE
-458 GTTISSV
+458 TTISSV

-474 GNRAFYNCSK
+474 GSYAFYRCSH

-497 IGTAAFTNTGI
+497 IGKAAFTNTGI

-516 VQTISDGAF
+516 VQTISAGAF
-525 STCTKL
+525 STCAKL
-531 TFVQIGEQ
+531 TSVQIGEQ

-547 TIGRKAFNNDTN
+547 TIDSKAFNKDTN

-591 TVDGAK
+591 TVDGEN
-597 IREDEEIT
+597 IREGEEST
-605 LQQAVDAAAEGNTTI
+605 LQQAVDAAEGNTTI

-627 VDGTVTIPSGKTIT
+627 VGGTVTIPSGKTIT

-649 SIVFKNGFTGPAF
+649 SVVFKNGFAGPAF
-662 RVEQDAAL
+662 RVEQGAAL

-700 TITRMRLSGSNMGA
+700 TITRMSLSGSNMGA

-727 ELSSISASFANCGAV
+727 ELSSISASSANCGAV

-765 YSGAVALADG
+765 YSGAVALADST
-775 NMTMTDGTISGN
+775 MTMTDGMISGN

-863 EDNAAFEMTNGTITG
+863 EDNAAFEMTNGTISG

-927 RDRVVLEGGNI
+927 RNRVVLEGGNI

-1010 KWNEAYSTSFSG
+1010 KWSEAYSTSFSG

-1041 DANYGAFGGN
+1041 DANYGAFGGD
-1051 RYDAANPGAPVKPA
+1051 RYDAANPGAPVEPA
-1065 SDATNGYGLKAVVSA
+1065 SGAIKGYGLKAVVSA

-1132 ASAYPTAVTVN
+1132 TSAYPTVVTVN

-1154 AIGTVLLSEK
+1154 AIGTVLLSER

-1191 AVDGF
+1191 AVNGF

>member
-1 MSKKFTRLL
+1 MSKKLTRLL
-10 SILLSLNLTFSTGT
+10 SILLSLNLTFGTGT
-24 FAAFAAEAED
+24 FAAFAAEVED
-34 GSTDTGYSESGDP
+34 GSTDIGYSESGDP

-58 IENTPD
+58 TESTPD
-64 TSSPAPTES
+64 TSSSAPTES
-73 TGENAEPSA
+73 TGENAEPSV

-95 ESATPS
+95 EPASPS

-114 AEKVPADEVSA
+114 AEKAPAAEVPA

-157 SSGDAVVTGCEDSVT
+157 SSGDAVVTGCADSVT
-172 KLVIPATVTYD
+172 KLVIPATVTEG
-183 DKEYKVVGIQE
+183 DKEYKVVGIQDH
-194 YAFDGINHSHLALET
+194 AFDWANHRSLALET
-209 ADLGGL
+209 VDLGGL
-215 PLEIGEGAFRAQKS
+215 PLEIGEYAFRGQKS

-242 GDYMFTGCAALTS
+242 GNYMFTACSALTS

-261 VTSVGVMAFM
+261 VTSVGIQAFM

-276 TTMEGL
+276 TMLKGL

-288 SIRQRAFNGMKSFSL
+288 SIRQDAFNNMESFSL

-312 LESLGSHTFANM
+312 LESLGIRAFANM
-324 TDITGKVV
+324 TGITGTVV
-332 LPERITEIPEGAFSN
+332 LPEGITEIPENAFSS

-358 TAIGKSAFSNCKGLT
+358 TVIGTGAFRKCAGLT

-379 SVTSISESA
+379 SVTSIGESA

-393 LTELHLPDSVTS
+393 
-405 IGESAFSGSALT
+405 LT

-422 PNSITSIGNKA
+422 PNSITSIGSNA
-433 FMNVKLEGNL
+433 FENVKIEGDL
-443 VLPSALTFLGSYAFY
+443 VLPNALTFLGTSAFR
-458 GTTISSV
+458 GTAISSV

-474 GNRAFYNCSK
+474 GSYAFYRCSN

-497 IGTAAFTNTGI
+497 IGKAAFTNTGI

-516 VQTISDGAF
+516 VQTISAGAF
-525 STCTKL
+525 STCAKL
-531 TFVQIGEQ
+531 TSVQIGEQ

-547 TIGRKAFNNDTN
+547 TIDSKAFNKDTN

-591 TVDGAK
+591 TVDGEN
-597 IREDEEIT
+597 IREGEEST

-620 TANKSFI
+620 TADKSFI
-627 VDGTVTIPSGKTIT
+627 VGSTVTIPSGKTIT
-641 LTDEGKGL
+641 LTDAGKGL
-649 SIVFKNGFTGPAF
+649 SVVFKNGFTGPAF

-679 CFRIAN
+679 CFRIAK

-700 TITRMRLSGSNMGA
+700 TITRMSLSGSNMGA

-727 ELSSISASFANCGAV
+727 ELSSISASSAYCGAV

-752 NGGKITG
+752 TGGKITG
-759 CMFKNQ
+759 CTFKNQ

-775 NMTMTDGTISGN
+775 TMTMTDGTISGN
-787 TASEYN
+787 TASAYN

-798 LVNGTSSLAMSGGTI
+798 LVNGTSSLTMSGGTI

-842 STAVDSNT
+842 STAVDSAT

-863 EDNAAFEMTNGTITG
+863 EGNAAFEMTNGTITG

-884 GGGVATAVLSEN
+884 GGGVATAVLSES

-967 ANKAAIQGG
+967 ANKATIQGG

-1010 KWNEAYSTSFSG
+1010 KWDKTFSTSFSG
-1022 RMYGGGLVTWYR
+1022 KMYGGGLVTWYR

-1041 DANYGAFGGN
+1041 DANYGAFGGD
-1051 RYDAANPGAPVKPA
+1051 RYDAANPGAPVEPA
-1065 SDATNGYGLKAVVSA
+1065 SGAIKGYGLKAVVSA

-1132 ASAYPTAVTVN
+1132 TSAYPTAVTVN

-1154 AIGTVLLSEK
+1154 AIGTVLLSER

-1172 WSYTFANLDG
+1172 WSYTFAKLDG

>member
-1 MSKKFTRLL
+1 MSKKFTRLMA
-10 SILLSLNLTFSTGT
+10 ILLSLNLTFSTGT

-34 GSTDTGYSESGDP
+34 GSTDTGYSESGDH

-52 EAEDSG
+52 KAEDSG
-58 IENTPD
+58 TENTPD
-64 TSSPAPTES
+64 MSSPAPTEG

-82 PSEPSAPGESAPG
+82 PSEPSAPGESAP
-95 ESATPS
+95 PS
-101 TPEAPAEAAPSAP
+101 TSEAPAEAAPSVP
-114 AEKVPADEVSA
+114 AEKAPAAEIPA
-125 EEKPAEEKSAEQA
+125 EEKPAEEKL
-138 SVAAYA
+138 VAAYA
-144 VTAFTKDS
+144 VTAFTQDS

-157 SSGDAVVTGCEDSVT
+157 SSGDAVVTGCADSVT
-172 KLVIPATVTYD
+172 KLVIPETVTYD
-183 DKEYKVVGIQE
+183 DKEYKVVGIQDH
-194 YAFDGINHSHLALET
+194 AFDWANHRSLALET

-215 PLEIGEGAFRAQKS
+215 PLEIGEYAFRGQKS
-229 LTTVVGMDNITAI
+229 LTTVAGMDNITAVS
-242 GDYMFTGCAALTS
+242 DYMFTGCAALTS

-261 VTSVGVMAFM
+261 VTSVGIQAFM

-276 TTMEGL
+276 TTLEGL

-288 SIRQRAFNGMKSFSL
+288 SIKQEAFNNMESFSL
-303 ELGEHTFDA
+303 ELGEHTFDS
-312 LESLGSHTFANM
+312 LESLGVRAFANM

-332 LPERITEIPEGAFSN
+332 LPERITEIPEGAFLN

-358 TAIGKSAFSNCKGLT
+358 TVIGKSAFSNCKG
-373 ELHLSD
+373 
-379 SVTSISESA
+379 
-388 FSGSG
+388 
-393 LTELHLPDSVTS
+393 
-405 IGESAFSGSALT
+405 LT

-422 PNSITSIGNKA
+422 PNSITSIGDKA
-433 FMNVKLEGNL
+433 FMNVKIEGDL
-443 VLPSALTFLGSYAFY
+443 ALPNALTFLGTDAFS
-458 GTTISSV
+458 GTAISSV

-474 GNRAFYNCSK
+474 GSYAFYSCSN

-516 VQTISDGAF
+516 VQTISAGAF
-525 STCTKL
+525 STCAKL
-531 TFVQIGEQ
+531 TSVQIGEQ

-547 TIGRKAFNNDTN
+547 TIGRKAFNKDTN

-567 CSADVAIDS
+567 CSADVAIYSD
-576 NPLTIPAGVAVKFAV
+576 PLTIPAGVAVKFAV
-591 TVDGAK
+591 TVDGAN
-597 IREDEEIT
+597 IREGEEST
-605 LQQAVDAAAEGNTTI
+605 LQQAVDVAAEGNTTI

-662 RVEQDAAL
+662 RVEPDAAL

-700 TITRMRLSGSNMGA
+700 TITRMSLSGSNMGA

-727 ELSSISASFANCGAV
+727 ELSSISASSSANCGAV

-765 YSGAVALADG
+765 YSGAVALANG
-775 NMTMTDGTISGN
+775 TMTMTDGTISGN

-842 STAVDSNT
+842 STAVDSDT
-850 IQQPNAGGGGVFV
+850 IQLPNAGGGGVFV
-863 EDNAAFEMTNGTITG
+863 EDNASFEMTNGTITG

-943 YRQGGGVYVSH
+943 HRQGGGVYVSH

-967 ANKAAIQGG
+967 ANTAAIQGG

-995 GNTAGKSADDAAFLL
+995 GNTARCTAAD
-1010 KWNEAYSTSFSG
+1010 W
-1022 RMYGGGLVTWYR
+1022 
-1034 DTSISAG
+1034 
-1041 DANYGAFGGN
+1041 
-1051 RYDAANPGAPVKPA
+1051 
-1065 SDATNGYGLKAVVSA
+1065 
-1080 ESKALAETAPLKIMG
+1080 
-1095 NTAERG
+1095 
-1101 GGVGTN
+1101 
-1107 GEVII
+1107 
-1112 PGEDTLENPV
+1112 
-1122 SLTVHKVWSG
+1122 
-1132 ASAYPTAVTVN
+1132 
-1143 LIRIAKDGTRT
+1143 
-1154 AIGTVLLSEK
+1154 
-1164 STDKDGKT
+1164 
-1172 WSYTFANLDG
+1172 
-1182 AYTYTVEEE
+1182 
-1191 AVDGF
+1191 
-1196 NTSISG
+1196 
-1202 SMADG
+1202 
-1207 FTITNSKRS
+1207 
-1216 GGGGGGGGHHKPDPK
+1216 
-1231 PTPDPDPKP
+1231 
-1240 PVDIPDQPTPL
+1240 
-1251 DPLKPTENIPDG
+1251 
-1263 KVPTTKPET
+1263 
-1272 QTKTPD
+1272 
-1278 KTKTVNIPDSKTPT
+1278 
-1292 SSVPKTGDIGGLW
+1292 
-1305 AALCG
+1305 
-1310 LSAMGLAYFGIR
+1310 
-1322 RKHD
+1322 

>member
-1 MSKKFTRLL
+1 MSKKFTRLMA
-10 SILLSLNLTFSTGT
+10 ILLSLNLTFGTGT
-24 FAAFAAEAED
+24 FTAFAAEAED

-52 EAEDSG
+52 KEEDSG
-58 IENTPD
+58 TESTPD
-64 TSSPAPTES
+64 MSSPAPTES
-73 TGENAEPSA
+73 AGENAEPSVSGEPSA
-82 PSEPSAPGESAPG
+82 PSEPSAPGESA
-95 ESATPS
+95 SPS
-101 TPEAPAEAAPSAP
+101 TSASPTEAAPSAP
-114 AEKVPADEVSA
+114 AEKAPAAEIPAD
-125 EEKPAEEKSAEQA
+125 EKPAEEKSVEQA

-144 VTAFTKDS
+144 VTTFTKDS

-157 SSGDAVVTGCEDSVT
+157 SSGDAVVTGCADSMT
-172 KLVIPATVTYD
+172 NLVIPETVTD
-183 DKEYKVVGIQE
+183 GDKEYKVVGIQDH
-194 YAFDGINHSHLALET
+194 AFDWANHRSLALET

-215 PLEIGEGAFRAQKS
+215 SLEIGEYAFRGQKS
-229 LTTVVGMDNITAI
+229 LTTVAGMDNITAVS
-242 GDYMFTGCAALTS
+242 DYMFTACSALTS
-255 VADLSK
+255 VANLSK
-261 VTSVGVMAFM
+261 VTSVGVQAFM
-271 NCSSL
+271 NCSAL

-288 SIRQRAFNGMKSFSL
+288 SIGQEAFNIMESFSL
-303 ELGEHTFDA
+303 ELDEHTFDS
-312 LESLGSHTFANM
+312 LESLGVRAFAN
-324 TDITGKVV
+324 TTRITGTVV
-332 LPERITEIPEGAFSN
+332 LPERITEIPEGAFLN

-358 TAIGKSAFSNCKGLT
+358 TAIGKSAFSKCAGLT

-388 FSGSG
+388 FKGSG
-393 LTELHLPDSVTS
+393 
-405 IGESAFSGSALT
+405 LT

-422 PNSITSIGNKA
+422 PNSVTSIGNEA
-433 FMNVKLEGNL
+433 FRNVKIEGEL
-443 VLPSALTFLGSYAFY
+443 VLPNALTFLGTRAFNE
-458 GTTISSV
+458 TTISSV

-474 GNRAFYNCSK
+474 GDYAFYNCSK

-497 IGTAAFTNTGI
+497 IGMAAFRGTGI
-508 EKLELADS
+508 EKLELANS
-516 VQTISDGAF
+516 VQTISPGAF

-531 TFVQIGEQ
+531 TSVQIGEQ

-547 TIGRKAFNNDTN
+547 IIGSKAFNSDTN

-576 NPLTIPAGVAVKFAV
+576 DSRIPAGVVKFAV
-591 TVDGAK
+591 TVDGEN
-597 IREDEEIT
+597 IHEGEETT
-605 LQQAVDAAAEGNTTI
+605 LQQAVDAVEENGTETI
-620 TANKSFI
+620 TADKSFF
-627 VDGTVTIPSGKTIT
+627 VNSTVTIPSGKTIT

-662 RVEQDAAL
+662 RVEQGAAL

-700 TITRMRLSGSNMGA
+700 TITRMSLSGSDMGA

-727 ELSSISASFANCGAV
+727 ELSSISASYANCGAV

-759 CMFKNQ
+759 CTFKNQ

-775 NMTMTDGTISGN
+775 TMTMTGGTISGN
-787 TASEYN
+787 TALGYN

-798 LVNGTSSLAMSGGTI
+798 LVNSTSSLAMSDGTI

-820 GGGVCVRENGTF
+820 GGGVCVRDKGTF

-842 STAVDSNT
+842 STAVDDNT
-850 IQQPNAGGGGVFV
+850 IQMPNAGGGGVFV
-863 EDNAAFEMTNGTITG
+863 EDNASFEMTNGTITG
-878 NKTNGM
+878 NQTNGM
-884 GGGVATAVLSEN
+884 GGGVATAVLNAN

-943 YRQGGGVYVSH
+943 RRQGGGVYVSH

-967 ANKAAIQGG
+967 ANTATIQGG

-1010 KWNEAYSTSFSG
+1010 KWDKTYSTSFSG
-1022 RMYGGGLVTWYR
+1022 KMYGGGLVTWYR
-1034 DTSISAG
+1034 DTSISQG
-1041 DANYGAFGGN
+1041 DVSYGAFAGD
-1051 RYDAANPGAPVKPA
+1051 RYDAANPGAPVAPV
-1065 SDATNGYGLKAVVSA
+1065 SDAIKGYGLKAVVSA

-1143 LIRIAKDGTRT
+1143 LIRIAKDDTRT

-1172 WSYTFANLDG
+1172 WSYTFANLDS

-1207 FTITNSKRS
+1207 FTITNSKKS
-1216 GGGGGGGGHHKPDPK
+1216 GGGHHKPDPK
-1231 PTPDPDPKP
+1231 PTPDPDPDPKP

-1251 DPLKPTENIPDG
+1251 DPLKPPENIPDN

>member
-1 MSKKFTRLL
+1 MSKKFTRLMA
-10 SILLSLNLTFSTGT
+10 ILLSLNLTFSTGT

-34 GSTDTGYSESGDP
+34 GSTDTGYSESGDH

-73 TGENAEPSA
+73 TGENAEPAA
-82 PSEPSAPGESAPG
+82 PSEPSAPGEPAS
-95 ESATPS
+95 PS
-101 TPEAPAEAAPSAP
+101 ISEVPTEAAPSAP
-114 AEKVPADEVSA
+114 AEKAPAAEIPADEKS
-125 EEKPAEEKSAEQA
+125 AEEKSAEQA

-144 VTAFTKDS
+144 VTAFTQDS

-157 SSGDAVVTGCEDSVT
+157 SSGDAVVTGCADSVT
-172 KLVIPATVTYD
+172 KLVIPETVTYD

-194 YAFDGINHSHLALET
+194 HAFDWVNHRSLALET
-209 ADLGGL
+209 VDLGGL
-215 PLEIGEGAFRAQKS
+215 PLEIGEYAFRGQKS
-229 LTTVVGMDNITAI
+229 LTTVDGMDNITAI
-242 GDYMFTGCAALTS
+242 GNYMFTACSALTS

-261 VTSVGVMAFM
+261 VTSVGIQAFM

-276 TTMEGL
+276 TTLEGL

-288 SIRQRAFNGMKSFSL
+288 SIRQEAFNNMGSFSL

-312 LESLGSHTFANM
+312 LESLDIRAFAN
-324 TDITGKVV
+324 TAGITGKVV
-332 LPERITEIPEGAFSN
+332 LPERITEIPDNAFSN

-358 TAIGKSAFSNCKGLT
+358 T
-373 ELHLSD
+373 
-379 SVTSISESA
+379 V
-388 FSGSG
+388 
-393 LTELHLPDSVTS
+393 
-405 IGESAFSGSALT
+405 IGESAFSGSGLT

-433 FMNVKLEGNL
+433 FKNVKIEGDL
-443 VLPSALTFLGSYAFY
+443 VLPNALTFLGTEAFS
-458 GTTISSV
+458 GTAISSV
-465 TFPGTLKNI
+465 TFPSTLKNI
-474 GNRAFYNCSK
+474 GSYAFYNCPN

-497 IGTAAFTNTGI
+497 IGKAAFTGTGI

-516 VQTISDGAF
+516 VQTISAGAF

-531 TFVQIGEQ
+531 NSVQIGEQ

-547 TIGRKAFNNDTN
+547 TIGRKAFNKDTN

-576 NPLTIPAGVAVKFAV
+576 NSLTIPAGVAVKFAV
-591 TVDGAK
+591 TVDGK
-597 IREDEEIT
+597 NIREGEETT
-605 LQQAVDAAAEGNTTI
+605 LQQAVDAAAEGNTII

-641 LTDEGKGL
+641 LTDEGKSL
-649 SIVFKNGFTGPAF
+649 SVVFKNDFAGPAF
-662 RVEQDAAL
+662 RVEQGAAL

-700 TITRMRLSGSNMGA
+700 TITRMSLSGSDMGA

-727 ELSSISASFANCGAV
+727 ELSSISASSSANCGAV

-765 YSGAVALADG
+765 YSGAVALANG
-775 NMTMTDGTISGN
+775 TMTMTDGTISGN

-820 GGGVCVRENGTF
+820 GG
-832 TMSGGTISGN
+832 
-842 STAVDSNT
+842 
-850 IQQPNAGGGGVFV
+850 
-863 EDNAAFEMTNGTITG
+863 
-878 NKTNGM
+878 
-884 GGGVATAVLSEN
+884 
-896 DTVGGGRFHMTGGTI
+896 
-911 SDNTASCG
+911 
-919 GGVYSWSG
+919 
-927 RDRVVLEGGNI
+927 
-938 VNNTA
+938 
-943 YRQGGGVYVSH
+943 
-954 APWSITIKNALIT
+954 
-967 ANKAAIQGG
+967 
-976 GIWSCPVGTVS
+976 
-987 LGTDAAVF
+987 
-995 GNTAGKSADDAAFLL
+995 
-1010 KWNEAYSTSFSG
+1010 

-1034 DTSISAG
+1034 DTSIGAG
-1041 DANYGAFGGN
+1041 DANYGAFAGD
-1051 RYDAANPGAPVKPA
+1051 RYDAANPGAPVEPA
-1065 SDATNGYGLKAVVSA
+1065 SGAIKGYGLKAVVSA

-1154 AIGTVLLSEK
+1154 AIGTVLLSER

-1216 GGGGGGGGHHKPDPK
+1216 GGGGGGGHHKPDPK

>member
-1 MSKKFTRLL
+1 MSKKLTRLL

-24 FAAFAAEAED
+24 FAAFAAEVED
-34 GSTDTGYSESGDP
+34 GSIDTGYSESGDP

-52 EAEDSG
+52 EAEDSDT
-58 IENTPD
+58 ESTPD

-73 TGENAEPSA
+73 TGENAEPSV
-82 PSEPSAPGESAPG
+82 PSEPSAPGESA
-95 ESATPS
+95 SPS
-101 TPEAPAEAAPSAP
+101 TSEAPAEAAPSAP
-114 AEKVPADEVSA
+114 AEKVPADEVPA

-144 VTAFTKDS
+144 VTAFTQDS
-152 IRYDV
+152 IQYDV
-157 SSGDAVVTGCEDSVT
+157 SSGDAVVTGCADSVT

-194 YAFDGINHSHLALET
+194 HAFDWANHRSLALET

-215 PLEIGEGAFRAQKS
+215 PLEIGEYAFRGQRS
-229 LTTVVGMDNITAI
+229 LTTVAGMDNITAI
-242 GDYMFTGCAALTS
+242 GNYMFTTCSALTS

-261 VTSVGVMAFM
+261 VTSVGIQAFM

-276 TTMEGL
+276 TTLEGL

-288 SIRQRAFNGMKSFSL
+288 SIGQEAFNNMKSFSL

-312 LESLGSHTFANM
+312 LEFLDIRAFAN
-324 TDITGKVV
+324 TAGITGKVV
-332 LPERITEIPEGAFSN
+332 LPERITEIPDNAFSN

-358 TAIGKSAFSNCKGLT
+358 T
-373 ELHLSD
+373 
-379 SVTSISESA
+379 V
-388 FSGSG
+388 
-393 LTELHLPDSVTS
+393 
-405 IGESAFSGSALT
+405 IGESAFSGSGLT

-433 FMNVKLEGNL
+433 FKNVKIEGDL
-443 VLPSALTFLGSYAFY
+443 VLPNALTFLGTDAFR
-458 GTTISSV
+458 GTAISSV

-474 GNRAFYNCSK
+474 GSYAFNSCSN

-497 IGTAAFTNTGI
+497 IGTAAFMKTGI
-508 EKLELADS
+508 EKLELANS
-516 VQTISDGAF
+516 VQTISTSAF
-525 STCTKL
+525 STCAKL
-531 TFVQIGEQ
+531 TSVQIGEQ

-547 TIGRKAFNNDTN
+547 TIGSKAFNKDTN

-591 TVDGAK
+591 TVDGAN
-597 IREDEEIT
+597 IREDEATT
-605 LQQAVDAAAEGNTTI
+605 LQQAVDAAAAENTII
-620 TANKSFI
+620 TADKSFI

-649 SIVFKNGFTGPAF
+649 SVVFKNGFAGPAF
-662 RVEQDAAL
+662 RVEQGAAL

-700 TITRMRLSGSNMGA
+700 TITRMSLSGSNMGA

-727 ELSSISASFANCGAV
+727 ELSSISASSSANCGAV

-759 CMFKNQ
+759 CTFKNQ

-775 NMTMTDGTISGN
+775 NMTMADGAISGN

-798 LVNGTSSLAMSGGTI
+798 LVNGTSSLTMSGGTI

-842 STAVDSNT
+842 STAVDSAT

-927 RDRVVLEGGNI
+927 RNRVVLEGGNI

-1010 KWNEAYSTSFSG
+1010 KWDKTYSTSFSG
-1022 RMYGGGLVTWYR
+1022 KMYGGGLVTWYR
-1034 DTSISAG
+1034 DTSIAAG
-1041 DANYGAFGGN
+1041 DQNYGAFGGD
-1051 RYDAANPGAPVKPA
+1051 RYDAANPGAPVEPA
-1065 SDATNGYGLKAVVSA
+1065 SGAIKGYGLKAVVSA

-1112 PGEDTLENPV
+1112 PGEDTLENPL

-1132 ASAYPTAVTVN
+1132 TSAYPTAVTVN

-1154 AIGTVLLSEK
+1154 AIGTVLLSER

-1172 WSYTFANLDG
+1172 WSYTFAKLDG

-1207 FTITNSKRS
+1207 FTITNSKKS

>member
-1 MSKKFTRLL
+1 MSKKFTRLMA
-10 SILLSLNLTFSTGT
+10 ILLSLNLTFSTGT

-34 GSTDTGYSESGDP
+34 GSTDTGYSESGDH

-52 EAEDSG
+52 KAEDSG
-58 IENTPD
+58 TENTPD
-64 TSSPAPTES
+64 MSSPAPTEG

-82 PSEPSAPGESAPG
+82 PSEPSAPGESAP
-95 ESATPS
+95 PS
-101 TPEAPAEAAPSAP
+101 TSEAPAEAAPSVP
-114 AEKVPADEVSA
+114 AEKAPAAEIPA
-125 EEKPAEEKSAEQA
+125 EEKPAEEKL
-138 SVAAYA
+138 VAAYA
-144 VTAFTKDS
+144 VTAFTQDS

-157 SSGDAVVTGCEDSVT
+157 SSGDAVVTGCADSVT
-172 KLVIPATVTYD
+172 KLVIPETVTYD
-183 DKEYKVVGIQE
+183 DKEYKVVGIQDH
-194 YAFDGINHSHLALET
+194 AFDWANHRSLALET

-215 PLEIGEGAFRAQKS
+215 PLEIGEYAFRGQKS
-229 LTTVVGMDNITAI
+229 LTTVAGMDNITAVS
-242 GDYMFTGCAALTS
+242 DYMFTGCAALTS

-261 VTSVGVMAFM
+261 VTSVGIQAFM

-276 TTMEGL
+276 TTLEGL

-288 SIRQRAFNGMKSFSL
+288 SIKQEAFNNMESFSL
-303 ELGEHTFDA
+303 ELGEHTFDS
-312 LESLGSHTFANM
+312 LESLGVRAFANM

-332 LPERITEIPEGAFSN
+332 LPERITEIPEGAFLN

-358 TAIGKSAFSNCKGLT
+358 TVIGKSAFSNCKG
-373 ELHLSD
+373 
-379 SVTSISESA
+379 
-388 FSGSG
+388 
-393 LTELHLPDSVTS
+393 
-405 IGESAFSGSALT
+405 LT

-422 PNSITSIGNKA
+422 PNSITSIGDKA
-433 FMNVKLEGNL
+433 FMNVKIEGDL
-443 VLPSALTFLGSYAFY
+443 ALPNALTFLGTDAFS
-458 GTTISSV
+458 GTAISSV

-474 GNRAFYNCSK
+474 GSYAFYSCSN

-516 VQTISDGAF
+516 VQTISAGAF
-525 STCTKL
+525 STCAKL
-531 TFVQIGEQ
+531 TSVQIGEQ

-547 TIGRKAFNNDTN
+547 TIGRKAFNKDTN

-567 CSADVAIDS
+567 CSADVAIYSD
-576 NPLTIPAGVAVKFAV
+576 PLTIPAGVAVKFAV
-591 TVDGAK
+591 TVDGK
-597 IREDEEIT
+597 NIREGEETT
-605 LQQAVDAAAEGNTTI
+605 LQQAVDAAAENTMI

-662 RVEQDAAL
+662 RVEPDAAL

-700 TITRMRLSGSNMGA
+700 TITRMSLSGSNMGA

-727 ELSSISASFANCGAV
+727 ELSSISASSSANCGAV

-765 YSGAVALADG
+765 YSGAVALANG
-775 NMTMTDGTISGN
+775 TMTMTDGTISGN

-842 STAVDSNT
+842 STAVDSDT
-850 IQQPNAGGGGVFV
+850 IQLPNAGGGGVFV
-863 EDNAAFEMTNGTITG
+863 EDNASFEMTNGTITG

-911 SDNTASCG
+911 SDKTASCG

-927 RDRVVLEGGNI
+927 RARVVLEGGNI

-943 YRQGGGVYVSH
+943 HRQGGGVYVSH

-967 ANKAAIQGG
+967 ANTAAIQGG

-1010 KWNEAYSTSFSG
+1010 KWNETYSTSFSG
-1022 RMYGGGLVTWYR
+1022 KMYGGGLVTWYR
-1034 DTSISAG
+1034 DTSIGAG
-1041 DANYGAFGGN
+1041 DPNYGAFGGD

-1065 SDATNGYGLKAVVSA
+1065 SGATNGYGLKAVVSA

-1154 AIGTVLLSEK
+1154 AIGTVLLSER

-1207 FTITNSKRS
+1207 FTITNSKKS

-1251 DPLKPTENIPDG
+1251 DPLKPTENIPDS